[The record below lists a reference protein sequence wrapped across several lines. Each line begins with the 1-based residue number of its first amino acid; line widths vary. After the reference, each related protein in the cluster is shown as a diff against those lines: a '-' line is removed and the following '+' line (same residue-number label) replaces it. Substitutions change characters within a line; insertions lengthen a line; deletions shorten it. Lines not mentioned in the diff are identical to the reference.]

1 MSLRVLL
8 TFALGLFLGF
18 PGALSAQRPNGTNG
32 GGGRPEGE
40 RPGMDQ
46 RPKIGVVFGTV
57 EDLDSGAPIEF
68 ATISILAFDED
79 KVITGGVTDGKGRFR
94 ITEIPIGRFRAQI
107 GFMGYTSA
115 AVDDIRLSPRG
126 GVEQNLGTIRLEP
139 NVQALEAAEVV
150 EQRSTLEM
158 MIDRK
163 VFRVGDDL
171 NSAGSNATELLR
183 NVPSIDVDI
192 DGNLSLRGSGN
203 VTILIDGRP
212 SGMTGSATQNLLEQI
227 PASSID
233 RVEIITSPT
242 AKYDPEGVA
251 GILNI
256 ILKKDKLEGKHGQ
269 VSTTWGTND
278 NHSASFNGNMR
289 GQKLNFSLNAGF
301 NQRNNFRSGDSERQQ
316 AFGGELGAAY
326 DSLSVL
332 TSNSL
337 ADNES
342 FSWNLR
348 AGLDWMPSPETTW
361 NLGVRTNQSG
371 NAGVEDVINLETWST
386 DAIGGFTR
394 YGLSERDNASTDL
407 DLGFERKYGERHVL
421 QAFARW
427 SERTGVNRDSLWQD
441 LPSPALDPAYLSNA
455 NFNDGG
461 NWNATLQADYEKP
474 LDHDGKFELGYKTIL
489 RESNEDQR
497 FWQRDSA
504 GVPFTQAYDFR
515 YREDIHA
522 AYATWGRKFGAWGV
536 QAGGRGEVV
545 YTTAEL
551 QGDSADIAAAL
562 VQLGGTDPTFVNDYT
577 SFYPSANLSYT
588 VDDRNQ
594 WVLSYNRRV
603 NRPRGRQVNPFVDNA
618 DPRNLRYG
626 NPFLLPEY
634 TDGLEFGHQLTT
646 KSLTLTTSLFYKTT
660 RDVIRRYIEVDD
672 AGIAYRT
679 FVNLARQQDKGLE
692 VVAMWRRGR
701 ALQLRVNGSI
711 YHQNTDGS
719 NLAADLGNNGF
730 QGNAGYQVSAL
741 VKGDWKV
748 QVNGRYRAP
757 AQYTQGTFQGYV
769 THDMAVNRDFYDGS
783 LRASLRVSDVF
794 DQRQWEYTSEGRDF
808 YQSGIFKRQSR
819 FVYASL
825 TWSFGKLEPGQ
836 RGRGGSRGGL
846 DGGGNFDGGDF

>member
-1 MSLRVLL
+1 MTCRFLFMAVAALL
-8 TFALGLFLGF
+8 MTAN
-18 PGALSAQRPNGTNG
+18 AAAQRPSGGGPPG
-32 GGGRPEGE
+32 GGGRGE
-40 RPGMDQ
+40 RPA
-46 RPKIGVVFGTV
+46 IGVVYGEV
-57 EDLDSGAPIEF
+57 EDLQSGAPIEF
-68 ATISILAFDED
+68 ATISILAFEED
-79 KVITGGVTDGKGRFR
+79 KVITGGVTDAKGRFR
-94 ITEIPIGRFRAQI
+94 ITEIPLGRFRAQI
-107 GFMGYTSA
+107 GFMGYTSTT
-115 AVDDIRLSPRG
+115 VEDIRLNPRG
-126 GVEQNLGTIRLEP
+126 GIEQDLGTLRLEP
-139 NVQALEAAEVV
+139 NVQALEAAEIV

-171 NSAGSNATELLR
+171 NSAGANATELLR
-183 NVPSIDVDI
+183 NVPSVDVDI

-212 SGMTGSATQNLLEQI
+212 SGLVGSATQSLLEQI

-269 VSTTWGTND
+269 VSVTWGSD
-278 NHSASFNGNMR
+278 ENHSGSVNGNVR
-289 GQKLNFSLNAGF
+289 GQKLNFSFNVGW
-301 NQRNNFRSGDSERQQ
+301 NQRNNYRSGDSERQQ
-316 AFGGELGAAY
+316 AFGGTLAGAY

-337 ADNES
+337 ADSES
-342 FSWNLR
+342 QSWNVR
-348 AGLDWMPSPETTW
+348 AGLDWTPTPKTTW
-361 NLGVRTNQSG
+361 NVGIRTNQG
-371 NAGVEDVINLETWST
+371 QNASTEDVVNLETWST
-386 DAIGGFTR
+386 DALGGFTR
-394 YGLSERDNASTDL
+394 YGLSSRDNASTDL
-407 DLGFERKYGERHVL
+407 DVGYEHKYGERHTL

-427 SERTGVNRDSLWQD
+427 SQREGISHDSLWQD
-441 LPSPALDPAYLSNA
+441 LPSPALDTAYLANA
-455 NFNDGG
+455 NLNDGG
-461 NWNATLQADYEKP
+461 NWNTTVQVDYEKP
-474 LDHDGKFELGYKTIL
+474 LDHDGKLELGYKTIL

-504 GVPFTQAYDFR
+504 RIPFEQAYDFR

-522 AYATWGRKFGAWGV
+522 AYATWGRKYGAWGV
-536 QAGGRGEVV
+536 QVGGRGEVV

-551 QGDSADIAAAL
+551 QGDSADIAAA
-562 VQLGGTDPTFVNDYT
+562 VEQLGGEDALFVNDYV

-626 NPFLLPEY
+626 NPFLRPEY

-646 KSLTLTTSLFYKTT
+646 KAVTLTTSLFYKTT
-660 RDVIRRYIEVDD
+660 RDVIRRYIEV
-672 AGIAYRT
+672 AETGVAYRT
-679 FVNLARQQDKGLE
+679 YVNLARQSNSGLE
-692 VVAMWRRGR
+692 VVAMWRKGR
-701 ALQLRVNGSI
+701 TLQVRLNGSV
-711 YHQNTDGS
+711 YYQSTDGS
-719 NLAADLGNNGF
+719 NLAPDLGNNGF

-748 QVNGRYRAP
+748 QVDGRYRAP
-757 AQYTQGTFQGYV
+757 AEYPQGTFAGYV
-769 THDMAVNRDFYDGS
+769 SHSAAVNRDFYDGK
-783 LRASLRVSDVF
+783 LRASVRVSDIF
-794 DQRQWEYTSEGRDF
+794 DQRQWSYTSEGSDF
-808 YQSGIFKRQSR
+808 FQDGTFKRQSR

-825 TWSFGKLEPGQ
+825 TWSWGKLEPGQ
-836 RGRGGSRGGL
+836 KRGRGGYDRGS
-846 DGGGNFDGGDF
+846 GGNFEGGEF

>member
-1 MSLRVLL
+1 MTCRTLL
-8 TFALGLFLGF
+8 MALA
-18 PGALSAQRPNGTNG
+18 ALMMTVDAAAQRPGGGGPPG
-32 GGGRPEGE
+32 GGGRGE
-40 RPGMDQ
+40 RPT
-46 RPKIGVVFGTV
+46 IGVVYGEV
-57 EDLDSGAPIEF
+57 EDLQSGGPIEF

-79 KVITGGVTDGKGRFR
+79 KVITGGVTDAKGRFR
-94 ITEIPIGRFRAQI
+94 ITEIPLGRFRAQI
-107 GFMGYTSA
+107 GFMGYTSTT
-115 AVDDIRLSPRG
+115 VEDIRLNPRG
-126 GVEQNLGTIRLEP
+126 GIEQDLGTLRLEP
-139 NVQALEAAEVV
+139 NVQALEAAEIV

-171 NSAGSNATELLR
+171 NSAGANATELLR
-183 NVPSIDVDI
+183 NVPSVDVDI

-203 VTILIDGRP
+203 VTVLIDGRP
-212 SGMTGSATQNLLEQI
+212 SGLVGSATQSLLEQI

-269 VSTTWGTND
+269 FSFTWGTD
-278 NHSASFNGNMR
+278 ENHSGSVNGNMR
-289 GQKLNFSLNAGF
+289 GQKLNFSFNAGW
-301 NQRNNFRSGDSERQQ
+301 NQRNNYRSGDSERQQ
-316 AFGGELGAAY
+316 AFGGTLAGAY

-337 ADNES
+337 ADSES
-342 FSWNLR
+342 QSWNVR
-348 AGLDWMPSPETTW
+348 AGLDWTPTPKTTW
-361 NLGVRTNQSG
+361 NVGIRTNQSQ
-371 NAGVEDVINLETWST
+371 NASTEDVVNLETWST
-386 DAIGGFTR
+386 DALGGFTR
-394 YGLSERDNASTDL
+394 YGLSSRDNASTDL
-407 DLGFERKYGERHVL
+407 DVGYEHKYGERHTL

-427 SERTGVNRDSLWQD
+427 SQREGISHDSLWQD
-441 LPSPALDPAYLSNA
+441 LPSPALDTAYLANA
-455 NFNDGG
+455 NLNDGG
-461 NWNATLQADYEKP
+461 NWNTTVQVDYEKP
-474 LDHDGKFELGYKTIL
+474 LDHDGKLELGYKTIL

-504 GVPFTQAYDFR
+504 RIPFEQAYDFR

-522 AYATWGRKFGAWGV
+522 AYVTWGRKYGAWGV
-536 QAGGRGEVV
+536 QVGGRGEVV

-551 QGDSADIAAAL
+551 QGDSADIAAA
-562 VQLGGTDPTFVNDYT
+562 VEQLGGEDALFVNDYV

-626 NPFLLPEY
+626 NPFLRPEY

-660 RDVIRRYIEVDD
+660 RDVIRRFVEVDGQ
-672 AGIAYRT
+672 GIAYRT
-679 FVNLARQQDKGLE
+679 FVNLARQSNSGLE
-692 VVAMWRRGR
+692 VVAMWRKGR
-701 ALQLRVNGSI
+701 TLQVRLNGSV
-711 YHQNTDGS
+711 YFQSTDGS
-719 NLAADLGNNGF
+719 NLAPDLGNNGF

-748 QVNGRYRAP
+748 QVDGRYRAP
-757 AQYTQGTFQGYV
+757 AEYPQGTFAGYV
-769 THDMAVNRDFYDGS
+769 SHSAAVNRDFYGGK
-783 LRASLRVSDVF
+783 LRASLRVSDIF
-794 DQRQWEYTSEGRDF
+794 DQRQWTYTSEGSDF
-808 YQSGIFKRQSR
+808 FQDGTFKRQSR
-819 FVYASL
+819 FVFASL
-825 TWSFGKLEPGQ
+825 TWSWGKLEPGSKRS
-836 RGRGGSRGGL
+836 RGGYDRGGSGGS
-846 DGGGNFDGGDF
+846 FDAGDF

>member
-1 MSLRVLL
+1 MTCRLLLLAFLALL
-8 TFALGLFLGF
+8 TSLDLA
-18 PGALSAQRPNGTNG
+18 AQRPG
-32 GGGRPEGE
+32 GGGRPGGRPDGE
-40 RPGMDQ
+40 
-46 RPKIGVVFGTV
+46 RPKIGVVFGEV
-57 EDLDSGAPIEF
+57 QDLQSGAPIEF
-68 ATISILAFDED
+68 ATISLLAFDED
-79 KVITGGVTDGKGRFR
+79 KVITGGVTDSKGRFR

-115 AVDDIRLSPRG
+115 TIDDIRLTPRG
-126 GVEQNLGTIRLEP
+126 GIEQDLGTIRLEP

-171 NSAGSNATELLR
+171 NSAGANATELLR
-183 NVPSIDVDI
+183 NVPSVDVDI

-212 SGMTGSATQNLLEQI
+212 SGLIGSATQSLLEQI

-269 VSTTWGTND
+269 FSFTWGTD
-278 NHSASFNGNMR
+278 ENHSGSVNGNMR
-289 GQKLNFSLNAGF
+289 GQKLNFSFNAGW
-301 NQRNNFRSGDSERQQ
+301 NQRNNYRSGDSERLQ
-316 AFGGELGAAY
+316 AFGGTLAGAY
-326 DSLSVL
+326 DSLSTL
-332 TSNSL
+332 LSNSF

-342 FSWNLR
+342 HSWNVR
-348 AGLDWMPSPETTW
+348 AGLDWMPSSKTTW
-361 NLGVRTNQSG
+361 NMGIRTNSG
-371 NAGVEDVINLETWST
+371 SNSGVEDVVNLETWST
-386 DAIGGFTR
+386 DAVGGFTR
-394 YGLSERDNASTDL
+394 YGLSSRDNASTDV
-407 DLGFERKYGERHVL
+407 DLGYEHKYGERHTL

-427 SERTGVNRDSLWQD
+427 SQREGVSHDSLWQD
-441 LPSPALDPAYLSNA
+441 LPSSILDSAYLSNA
-455 NFNDGG
+455 NLNDGG
-461 NWNATLQADYEKP
+461 NWNTTLQADYEKP
-474 LDHDGKFELGYKTIL
+474 LDHDGKLELGYKTIL

-497 FWQRDSA
+497 FWQRDS
-504 GVPFTQAYDFR
+504 VRTPFEQAYDFR

-522 AYATWGRKFGAWGV
+522 AYATWGRKYGAWGV
-536 QAGGRGEVV
+536 QVGGRGEVV

-551 QGDSADIAAAL
+551 QGDSADLAAA
-562 VQLGGTDPTFVNDYT
+562 VEQLGGDEALFINNYV

-626 NPFLLPEY
+626 NPFLRPEY

-646 KSLTLTTSLFYKTT
+646 KAVTLTTSLFYKTT
-660 RDVIRRYIEVDD
+660 RDVIRRYIEV
-672 AGIAYRT
+672 AETGVAYRT
-679 FVNLARQQDKGLE
+679 FVNLARQSNSGLE
-692 VVAMWRRGR
+692 VVAMWRKGR
-701 ALQLRVNGSI
+701 TLQVRLNGSV
-711 YHQNTDGS
+711 YYQSTDGS
-719 NLAADLGNNGF
+719 NLAPDLGNNGF

-748 QVNGRYRAP
+748 QLDGRYRAP
-757 AQYTQGTFQGYV
+757 AEYPQGTFAGYV
-769 THDMAVNRDFYDGS
+769 THSAAVNRDFYDGK
-783 LRASLRVSDVF
+783 LRASIRVSDIF
-794 DQRQWEYTSEGRDF
+794 DQRQWSYTSEGSDF
-808 YQSGIFKRQSR
+808 FQDGTFKRQSR

-825 TWSFGKLEPGQ
+825 TWSWGKLEPGQ
-836 RGRGGSRGGL
+836 KRGRGGYDRGS
-846 DGGGNFDGGDF
+846 GGSFEGGEF

>member
-1 MSLRVLL
+1 M
-8 TFALGLFLGF
+8 
-18 PGALSAQRPNGTNG
+18 
-32 GGGRPEGE
+32 GE
-40 RPGMDQ
+40 

-57 EDLDSGAPIEF
+57 EDAASGVGIEF
-68 ATISILAFDED
+68 ATISILAFDAD
-79 KVITGGVTDGKGRFR
+79 KVITGGVTDSKGRFR
-94 ITEIPIGRFRAQI
+94 ITEIPVGRFRAQI
-107 GFMGYTSA
+107 GFMGYNSIT
-115 AVDDIRLSPRG
+115 VDDIRLMPRG
-126 GVEQNLGTIRLEP
+126 GTEQNLGTLRLEP

-212 SGMTGSATQNLLEQI
+212 SGMTGSATQSLLEQL

-256 ILKKDKLEGKHGQ
+256 ILKKDKLEGKNGQ
-269 VSTTWGTND
+269 VSVTWGTNE
-278 NHSASFNGNMR
+278 NHSGSFNGNIR
-289 GQKLNFSLNAGF
+289 GQKLNFSLNAGW
-301 NQRNNFRSGDSERQQ
+301 NQRVGFRSGNSLRQQ
-316 AFGGELGAAY
+316 SFGGELAGSY

-332 TSNSL
+332 NSTSIS
-337 ADNES
+337 DNLRS
-342 FSWNLR
+342 SWNLKT
-348 AGLDWMPSPETTW
+348 GLDWTPSSQTTW
-361 NLGVRTNQSG
+361 NIGVRTNQGSNSG
-371 NAGVEDVINLETWST
+371 IEDVVNLETWST
-386 DAIGGFTR
+386 DALGGFTR
-394 YGLSERDNASTDL
+394 YGLSERVNASTDL
-407 DLGFERKYGERHVL
+407 DLGYEHKYGERHVL

-427 SERTGVNRDSLWQD
+427 SQQTSTSHDSLWQD
-441 LPSPALDPAYLSNA
+441 LPSTLPDPAYLSNA
-455 NFNDGG
+455 NLNDGG
-461 NWNATLQADYEKP
+461 SWNATLQVDYEKP
-474 LDHDGKFELGYKTIL
+474 LDNDGKFELGYKTIL
-489 RESNEDQR
+489 RESNEDQQ
-497 FWQRDSA
+497 FWQRDTLDN
-504 GVPFTQAYDFR
+504 PFTQAYDFR

-522 AYATWGRKFGAWGV
+522 AYATWGRKFGAWGIQV
-536 QAGGRGEVV
+536 GGRGEVV
-545 YTTAEL
+545 YTTAQL

-562 VQLGGTDPTFVNDYT
+562 AQLGGTEATFVNDYT
-577 SFYPSANLSYT
+577 SFYPSTNLSYT

-646 KSLTLTTSLFYKTT
+646 KALSITTSLFYKTT
-660 RDVIRRYIEVDD
+660 RDVIRRFIEVDD

-679 FVNLARQQDKGLE
+679 YVNLARQSNSGLE
-692 VVAMWRRGR
+692 VVAMWRKGR
-701 ALQLRVNGSI
+701 SLQLRLNGSV
-711 YHQNTDGS
+711 YYQNTDGS
-719 NLAADLGNNGF
+719 NLAPDLGNNGF
-730 QGNAGYQVSAL
+730 QGSAGYQVSAL

-748 QVNGRYRAP
+748 QLNGRFRAP
-757 AQYTQGTFQGYV
+757 SQYTQGTFQGYI
-769 THDMAVNRDFYDGS
+769 THSAAVSRDFYDDK
-783 LRASLRVSDVF
+783 LRASLRVSDIF
-794 DQRQWEYTSEGRDF
+794 DQQQWSYTSEGRDF
-808 YQSGIFKRQSR
+808 FQDGTFKRQSR

-836 RGRGGSRGGL
+836 QKRGRGGYDRGS
-846 DGGGNFDGGDF
+846 GGSFDGGEF

>member
-1 MSLRVLL
+1 MTCRILSTTVLCVLFSMSTL
-8 TFALGLFLGF
+8 
-18 PGALSAQRPNGTNG
+18 AQRP
-32 GGGRPEGE
+32 GGGRPGGRPDGE
-40 RPGMDQ
+40 
-46 RPKIGVVFGTV
+46 RPKIGVVFGEV
-57 EDLDSGAPIEF
+57 EDFASGKPIEF

-94 ITEIPIGRFRAQI
+94 ITEIPVGRFRAQI
-107 GFMGYTSA
+107 GFMGYTSTTLP
-115 AVDDIRLSPRG
+115 DIRLTPRG
-126 GVEQNLGTIRLEP
+126 GVEQDLGTIRLEP
-139 NVQALEAAEVV
+139 NVQALEAAEIV

-171 NSAGSNATELLR
+171 NSAGANATELLR
-183 NVPSIDVDI
+183 NVPSVDVDI

-212 SGMTGSATQNLLEQI
+212 SGLVGSATQSLLEQI

-269 VSTTWGTND
+269 FSFTWGTD
-278 NHSASFNGNMR
+278 ENHSGSVNGNMR
-289 GQKLNFSLNAGF
+289 GQKLNFSFNAGW
-301 NQRNNFRSGDSERQQ
+301 NQRNNYRSGDSERQQ
-316 AFGGELGAAY
+316 AFGGSLAGAY

-337 ADNES
+337 ADSENQ
-342 FSWNLR
+342 SWNVR
-348 AGLDWMPSPETTW
+348 AGLDWTPTPKTTW
-361 NLGVRTNQSG
+361 NVGLRTNQSQ
-371 NAGVEDVINLETWST
+371 NASTEDVVNLETWST
-386 DAIGGFTR
+386 DALGGFTR
-394 YGLSERDNASTDL
+394 YGLSSRDNASTDL
-407 DLGFERKYGERHVL
+407 DLGYEHKYGERHTL

-427 SERTGVNRDSLWQD
+427 SQREGVSHDSLWQD
-441 LPSPALDPAYLSNA
+441 LPSPALDTAYLANA
-455 NFNDGG
+455 NLNDGG
-461 NWNATLQADYEKP
+461 NWNTTVQVDYEKP
-474 LDHDGKFELGYKTIL
+474 LDHDGKLELGYKTIL

-504 GVPFTQAYDFR
+504 RIPFEQAYDFR

-522 AYATWGRKFGAWGV
+522 AYATWGRKYGAWGV
-536 QAGGRGEVV
+536 QVGGRGEVV

-551 QGDSADIAAAL
+551 QGDSADIAAA
-562 VQLGGTDPTFVNDYT
+562 VEQLGGEDALFVNDYV

-626 NPFLLPEY
+626 NPFLRPEY

-660 RDVIRRYIEVDD
+660 RDVIRRYIEVDET
-672 AGIAYRT
+672 GVAYRT
-679 FVNLARQQDKGLE
+679 FVNLARQSNSGME
-692 VVAMWRRGR
+692 VVAMWRKGR
-701 ALQLRVNGSI
+701 TLQVRLNGSV
-711 YHQNTDGS
+711 YYQSTDGS
-719 NLAADLGNNGF
+719 NLAPDLGNNGF

-748 QVNGRYRAP
+748 QVDGRYRAP
-757 AQYTQGTFQGYV
+757 AEYPQGTFAGYV
-769 THDMAVNRDFYDGS
+769 SHSAAVNRDFYDGK
-783 LRASLRVSDVF
+783 LRASLRVSDIF
-794 DQRQWEYTSEGRDF
+794 DQRQWSYTSEGNDF
-808 YQSGIFKRQSR
+808 FQDGTFKRQSR

-825 TWSFGKLEPGQ
+825 TWSWGKLEPGK
-836 RGRGGSRGGL
+836 RGRGGYDRSGI
-846 DGGGNFDGGDF
+846 GGGFDGGDF

>member
-1 MSLRVLL
+1 M
-8 TFALGLFLGF
+8 
-18 PGALSAQRPNGTNG
+18 
-32 GGGRPEGE
+32 GE
-40 RPGMDQ
+40 

-57 EDLDSGAPIEF
+57 EDAASGVGIEF
-68 ATISILAFDED
+68 ATISILAFDAD
-79 KVITGGVTDGKGRFR
+79 KVITGGVTDSKGRFR
-94 ITEIPIGRFRAQI
+94 ITEIPVGRFRAQI
-107 GFMGYTSA
+107 GFMGYNSIT
-115 AVDDIRLSPRG
+115 VDDIRLMPRG
-126 GVEQNLGTIRLEP
+126 GTEQNLGTLRLEP

-212 SGMTGSATQNLLEQI
+212 SGMTGSATQSLLEQL

-256 ILKKDKLEGKHGQ
+256 ILKKDKLEGKNGQ
-269 VSTTWGTND
+269 VSVTWGTNE
-278 NHSASFNGNMR
+278 NHSGSFNGNIR
-289 GQKLNFSLNAGF
+289 GQKLNFSLNAGW
-301 NQRNNFRSGDSERQQ
+301 NQRVGFRSGNSLRQQ
-316 AFGGELGAAY
+316 SFGGELAGSY

-332 TSNSL
+332 NSTSIS
-337 ADNES
+337 DNLRS
-342 FSWNLR
+342 SWNLKT
-348 AGLDWMPSPETTW
+348 GLDWTPSSQTTW
-361 NLGVRTNQSG
+361 NIGVRTNQGSNSG
-371 NAGVEDVINLETWST
+371 IEDVVNLETWST
-386 DAIGGFTR
+386 DALGGFTR
-394 YGLSERDNASTDL
+394 YGLSERINASTDL
-407 DLGFERKYGERHVL
+407 DLGYEHKYGERHVL

-427 SERTGVNRDSLWQD
+427 SQQTSTSHDSLWQD
-441 LPSPALDPAYLSNA
+441 LPSTLPDPAYLSNA
-455 NFNDGG
+455 NLNDGG
-461 NWNATLQADYEKP
+461 SWNATLQVDYEKP
-474 LDHDGKFELGYKTIL
+474 LDNDGKFELGYKTIL
-489 RESNEDQR
+489 RESNEDQQ
-497 FWQRDSA
+497 FWQRDTLDN
-504 GVPFTQAYDFR
+504 PFTQAYDFR

-522 AYATWGRKFGAWGV
+522 AYATWGRKFGAWGIQV
-536 QAGGRGEVV
+536 GGRGEVV
-545 YTTAEL
+545 YTTAQL

-562 VQLGGTDPTFVNDYT
+562 AQLGGTEATFVNDYT
-577 SFYPSANLSYT
+577 SFYPSTNLSYT

-646 KSLTLTTSLFYKTT
+646 KALSITTSLFYKTT
-660 RDVIRRYIEVDD
+660 RDVIRRFIEVDD

-679 FVNLARQQDKGLE
+679 YVNLARQSNSGLE
-692 VVAMWRRGR
+692 VVAMWRKGR
-701 ALQLRVNGSI
+701 SLQLRLNGSV
-711 YHQNTDGS
+711 YYQNTDGS
-719 NLAADLGNNGF
+719 NLAPDLGNNGF
-730 QGNAGYQVSAL
+730 QGSAGYQVSAL

-748 QVNGRYRAP
+748 QLNGRFRAP
-757 AQYTQGTFQGYV
+757 SQYTQGTFQGYI
-769 THDMAVNRDFYDGS
+769 THSAAVSRDFYDDK
-783 LRASLRVSDVF
+783 LRASLRVSDIF
-794 DQRQWEYTSEGRDF
+794 DQQQWSYTSEGRDF
-808 YQSGIFKRQSR
+808 FQDGTFKRQSR

-836 RGRGGSRGGL
+836 QKRGRGGYDRGS
-846 DGGGNFDGGDF
+846 GGSFDGGEF

>member
-1 MSLRVLL
+1 MTCRLL
-8 TFALGLFLGF
+8 LVAILALFTSVDL
-18 PGALSAQRPNGTNG
+18 AAQRPG
-32 GGGRPEGE
+32 GGGRPGGRPDGE
-40 RPGMDQ
+40 
-46 RPKIGVVFGTV
+46 RPKIGVVFGEV
-57 EDLDSGAPIEF
+57 QDLQSGAPIEF
-68 ATISILAFDED
+68 ATISLLAFDED
-79 KVITGGVTDGKGRFR
+79 KVITGGVTDSKGRFR

-115 AVDDIRLSPRG
+115 TVDDIRLTPRG
-126 GVEQNLGTIRLEP
+126 GIEQDLGTIRLEP
-139 NVQALEAAEVV
+139 NVQALEAAEIV

-171 NSAGSNATELLR
+171 NSAGANATELLR
-183 NVPSIDVDI
+183 NVPSVDVDI

-212 SGMTGSATQNLLEQI
+212 SGLVGSATQSLLEQI

-269 VSTTWGTND
+269 VSVTWGSD
-278 NHSASFNGNMR
+278 ENHSGSVNGNMR
-289 GQKLNFSLNAGF
+289 GQKLNFSFNAGW
-301 NQRNNFRSGDSERQQ
+301 NERNNFRWGDSERQQ
-316 AFGGELGAAY
+316 AFGGELGGTY
-326 DSLSVL
+326 DSLSTL
-332 TSNSL
+332 LSNSY

-342 FSWNLR
+342 HSWNVR
-348 AGLDWMPSPETTW
+348 AGLDWMPSAKTTW

-371 NAGVEDVINLETWST
+371 SSGVEDVVNLETWST
-386 DAIGGFTR
+386 DAVGGFTR
-394 YGLSERDNASTDL
+394 YGLSSRDNASTDL
-407 DLGFERKYGERHVL
+407 DLGYEHKYGERHTL

-427 SERTGVNRDSLWQD
+427 SQREGVSHDSLWQD
-441 LPSPALDPAYLSNA
+441 LPSAVLDSAYLSNA
-455 NFNDGG
+455 NLNDGG
-461 NWNATLQADYEKP
+461 NWNATVQVDYEKP
-474 LDHDGKFELGYKTIL
+474 LDHDGKLELGYKTIL

-504 GVPFTQAYDFR
+504 RTPFEQAYDFR

-522 AYATWGRKFGAWGV
+522 AYATWGRKYGAWGV
-536 QAGGRGEVV
+536 QVGGRGEVV
-545 YTTAEL
+545 FTTAEL
-551 QGDSADIAAAL
+551 QGDSADLAAA
-562 VQLGGTDPTFVNDYT
+562 VEQLGGDEALFVNDYV

-626 NPFLLPEY
+626 NPFLRPEY

-646 KSLTLTTSLFYKTT
+646 KTVTLTTSLFYKTT
-660 RDVIRRYIEVDD
+660 RDVIRRYIEV
-672 AGIAYRT
+672 AETGVAYRT
-679 FVNLARQQDKGLE
+679 FVNLARQSNSGLE
-692 VVAMWRRGR
+692 VVAMWRKGR
-701 ALQLRVNGSI
+701 TLQVRLNGSV
-711 YHQNTDGS
+711 YYQSTDGS
-719 NLAADLGNNGF
+719 NLAPDLGNNGF

-748 QVNGRYRAP
+748 QLDGRYRAP
-757 AQYTQGTFQGYV
+757 AEYPQGTFAGYV
-769 THDMAVNRDFYDGS
+769 THSAAVNRDFYDGK
-783 LRASLRVSDVF
+783 LRASVRVSDLF
-794 DQRQWEYTSEGRDF
+794 DQRQWSYTSEGSDF
-808 YQSGIFKRQSR
+808 FQDGTFKRQSR

-825 TWSFGKLEPGQ
+825 TWSWGKLEPGQ
-836 RGRGGSRGGL
+836 KRGRGGYDRGS
-846 DGGGNFDGGDF
+846 GGSFEGGEF

>member
-1 MSLRVLL
+1 M
-8 TFALGLFLGF
+8 
-18 PGALSAQRPNGTNG
+18 
-32 GGGRPEGE
+32 GE
-40 RPGMDQ
+40 

-57 EDLDSGAPIEF
+57 EDAASGVGIEF
-68 ATISILAFDED
+68 ATISILAFDAD
-79 KVITGGVTDGKGRFR
+79 KVITGGVTDSKGRFR
-94 ITEIPIGRFRAQI
+94 ITEIPVGRFRAQI
-107 GFMGYTSA
+107 GFMGYNSIT
-115 AVDDIRLSPRG
+115 VDDIRLMPRG
-126 GVEQNLGTIRLEP
+126 GTEQNLGTLRLEP

-212 SGMTGSATQNLLEQI
+212 SGMTGSATQSLLEQI

-256 ILKKDKLEGKHGQ
+256 ILKKDKLEGKNGQ
-269 VSTTWGTND
+269 VSVTWGTNE
-278 NHSASFNGNMR
+278 NHSGSFNGNIR
-289 GQKLNFSLNAGF
+289 GQKLNFSLNAGW
-301 NQRNNFRSGDSERQQ
+301 NQRVGFRSGNSLRQQ
-316 AFGGELGAAY
+316 SFGGDLAGSY

-332 TSNSL
+332 NS
-337 ADNES
+337 ASISDNLRS
-342 FSWNLR
+342 SWNLKT
-348 AGLDWMPSPETTW
+348 GLDWTPSSQTTW
-361 NLGVRTNQSG
+361 NIGVRTNQGSNSG
-371 NAGVEDVINLETWST
+371 IEDVVNLETWST
-386 DAIGGFTR
+386 DALGGFTR
-394 YGLSERDNASTDL
+394 YGLSERVNASTDL
-407 DLGFERKYGERHVL
+407 DLGYEHKYGERHVL

-427 SERTGVNRDSLWQD
+427 SQQTSTSHDSLWQD
-441 LPSPALDPAYLSNA
+441 LPSTLPDPAYLSNA
-455 NFNDGG
+455 NLNDGG
-461 NWNATLQADYEKP
+461 SWNATLQVDYEKP
-474 LDHDGKFELGYKTIL
+474 LDNDGKFELGYKTIL
-489 RESNEDQR
+489 RESNEDQQ
-497 FWQRDSA
+497 FWQRDTLDN
-504 GVPFTQAYDFR
+504 PFTQAYDFR

-522 AYATWGRKFGAWGV
+522 AYATWGRKFGAWGIQV
-536 QAGGRGEVV
+536 GGRGEVV
-545 YTTAEL
+545 YTTAQL

-562 VQLGGTDPTFVNDYT
+562 AQLGGTEATFVNDYT
-577 SFYPSANLSYT
+577 SFYPSTNLSYT

-646 KSLTLTTSLFYKTT
+646 KALSITTSLFYKTT
-660 RDVIRRYIEVDD
+660 RDVIRRFIEVDD

-679 FVNLARQQDKGLE
+679 YVNLARQSNSGLE
-692 VVAMWRRGR
+692 VVAMWRKGR
-701 ALQLRVNGSI
+701 SLQLRLNGSV
-711 YHQNTDGS
+711 YYQNTDGS
-719 NLAADLGNNGF
+719 NLAPDLGNNGF
-730 QGNAGYQVSAL
+730 QGSAGYQVSAL

-748 QVNGRYRAP
+748 QLNGRFRAP
-757 AQYTQGTFQGYV
+757 SQYTQGTFQGYI
-769 THDMAVNRDFYDGS
+769 THSAAVSRDFYDDK
-783 LRASLRVSDVF
+783 LRASLRVSDIF
-794 DQRQWEYTSEGRDF
+794 DQQQWSYTSEGRDF
-808 YQSGIFKRQSR
+808 FQDGTFKRQSR

-836 RGRGGSRGGL
+836 QKRGRGGYDRGS
-846 DGGGNFDGGDF
+846 GGSFDGGEF

>member
-1 MSLRVLL
+1 M
-8 TFALGLFLGF
+8 
-18 PGALSAQRPNGTNG
+18 
-32 GGGRPEGE
+32 GE
-40 RPGMDQ
+40 

-57 EDLDSGAPIEF
+57 EDAASGVGIEF
-68 ATISILAFDED
+68 ATISILAFDAD
-79 KVITGGVTDGKGRFR
+79 KVITGGVTDSKGRFR
-94 ITEIPIGRFRAQI
+94 ITEIPVGRFRAQI
-107 GFMGYTSA
+107 GFMGYNSIT
-115 AVDDIRLSPRG
+115 VDDIRLMPRG
-126 GVEQNLGTIRLEP
+126 GTEQNLGTLRLEP

-212 SGMTGSATQNLLEQI
+212 SGMTGSATQSLLEQL

-256 ILKKDKLEGKHGQ
+256 ILKKDKLEGKNGQ
-269 VSTTWGTND
+269 VSVTWGTNE
-278 NHSASFNGNMR
+278 NHSGSFNGNIR
-289 GQKLNFSLNAGF
+289 GQKLNFSLNAGW
-301 NQRNNFRSGDSERQQ
+301 NQRVGFRSGNSLRQQ
-316 AFGGELGAAY
+316 SFGGDLAGSY

-332 TSNSL
+332 NS
-337 ADNES
+337 ASISDNLRS
-342 FSWNLR
+342 SWNLKT
-348 AGLDWMPSPETTW
+348 GLDWTPSSQTTW
-361 NLGVRTNQSG
+361 NIGVRTNQGSNSG
-371 NAGVEDVINLETWST
+371 IEDVVNLETWST
-386 DAIGGFTR
+386 DALGGFTR
-394 YGLSERDNASTDL
+394 YGLSERVNASTDL
-407 DLGFERKYGERHVL
+407 DLGYEHKFGERHVL

-427 SERTGVNRDSLWQD
+427 SQQTSTSHDSLWQD
-441 LPSPALDPAYLSNA
+441 LPSTLPDPAYLSNA
-455 NFNDGG
+455 NLNDGG
-461 NWNATLQADYEKP
+461 SWNATLQVDYEKP
-474 LDHDGKFELGYKTIL
+474 LDNDGKFELGYKTIL
-489 RESNEDQR
+489 RESNEDQQ
-497 FWQRDSA
+497 FWQRDTLDN
-504 GVPFTQAYDFR
+504 PFTQAYDFR

-522 AYATWGRKFGAWGV
+522 AYATWGRKFGAWGIQV
-536 QAGGRGEVV
+536 GGRGEVV
-545 YTTAEL
+545 YTTAQL

-562 VQLGGTDPTFVNDYT
+562 AQLGGTEATFVNDYT
-577 SFYPSANLSYT
+577 SFYPSTNLSYT

-646 KSLTLTTSLFYKTT
+646 KALSITTSLFYKTT
-660 RDVIRRYIEVDD
+660 RDVIRRFIEVDD

-679 FVNLARQQDKGLE
+679 YVNLARQSNSGLE
-692 VVAMWRRGR
+692 VVAMWRKGR
-701 ALQLRVNGSI
+701 SLQLRLNGSV
-711 YHQNTDGS
+711 YYQNTDGS
-719 NLAADLGNNGF
+719 NLAPDLGNNGF
-730 QGNAGYQVSAL
+730 QGSAGYQVSAL

-748 QVNGRYRAP
+748 QLNGRFRAP
-757 AQYTQGTFQGYV
+757 SQYTQGTFQGYI
-769 THDMAVNRDFYDGS
+769 THSAAVSRDFYDDK
-783 LRASLRVSDVF
+783 LRASLRVSDIF
-794 DQRQWEYTSEGRDF
+794 DQQQWSYTSEGRDF
-808 YQSGIFKRQSR
+808 FQEGTFKRQSR

-836 RGRGGSRGGL
+836 QKRGRGGYDRGS
-846 DGGGNFDGGDF
+846 GGSFDGGEF

>member
-1 MSLRVLL
+1 MTCRLLLVAFLALFTSLDL
-8 TFALGLFLGF
+8 A
-18 PGALSAQRPNGTNG
+18 AQRPG
-32 GGGRPEGE
+32 GGGRPGGRPDGE
-40 RPGMDQ
+40 
-46 RPKIGVVFGTV
+46 RPKIGVVFGEV
-57 EDLDSGAPIEF
+57 QDLQSGVPIEF
-68 ATISILAFDED
+68 ATISLLAFDQD
-79 KVITGGVTDGKGRFR
+79 KVITGGVTDSKGRFR
-94 ITEIPIGRFRAQI
+94 ITEIPVGRFRAQI

-115 AVDDIRLSPRG
+115 TVDDIRLTPRG
-126 GVEQNLGTIRLEP
+126 GIEQDLGTIRLEP
-139 NVQALEAAEVV
+139 NVQAIEAAEIV

-171 NSAGSNATELLR
+171 NSAGANATELLR
-183 NVPSIDVDI
+183 NVPSVDVDI

-212 SGMTGSATQNLLEQI
+212 SGLVGSATQSLLEQI

-269 VSTTWGTND
+269 VSVTWGSD
-278 NHSASFNGNMR
+278 ENHSGSVNGNMR
-289 GQKLNFSLNAGF
+289 GQKLNFSFNAGW
-301 NQRNNFRSGDSERQQ
+301 NKRNNFRWGDSERLQ
-316 AFGGELGAAY
+316 AFGGELEGAY
-326 DSLSVL
+326 DSLSTL
-332 TSNSL
+332 LSNSY

-342 FSWNLR
+342 HSWNVR
-348 AGLDWMPSPETTW
+348 AGLDWMPSSKTTW
-361 NLGVRTNQSG
+361 NLGVRTNQSS
-371 NAGVEDVINLETWST
+371 NRGVEDVVNLETWST
-386 DAIGGFTR
+386 DAVGGFTR
-394 YGLSERDNASTDL
+394 YGLSSRDNASTDL
-407 DLGFERKYGERHVL
+407 DLGYEHKYGERHTL

-427 SERTGVNRDSLWQD
+427 SQREGVSHDSLWQD
-441 LPSPALDPAYLSNA
+441 LPSAALDSAYLSNA
-455 NFNDGG
+455 NLNDGG
-461 NWNATLQADYEKP
+461 NWNTTVQADYEKP
-474 LDHDGKFELGYKTIL
+474 LDHDGKLELGYKTIL

-504 GVPFTQAYDFR
+504 RTPFEQAYDFR

-522 AYATWGRKFGAWGV
+522 AYVTWGRKYGAWGV
-536 QAGGRGEVV
+536 QVGGRGEVV

-551 QGDSADIAAAL
+551 QGDSADLAAA
-562 VQLGGTDPTFVNDYT
+562 VEQLGGDEALFVNNYV

-626 NPFLLPEY
+626 NPFLRPEY

-646 KSLTLTTSLFYKTT
+646 KAVTLTTSLFYKTT
-660 RDVIRRYIEVDD
+660 RDVIRRYIEV
-672 AGIAYRT
+672 AETGVAYRT
-679 FVNLARQQDKGLE
+679 FVNLARQSNSGLE
-692 VVAMWRRGR
+692 VVAMWRKGR
-701 ALQLRVNGSI
+701 TLQVRLNGSV
-711 YHQNTDGS
+711 YYQSTDGS
-719 NLAADLGNNGF
+719 NLAPDLGNNGF

-748 QVNGRYRAP
+748 QLDGRYRAP
-757 AQYTQGTFQGYV
+757 AEYPQGTFAGYV
-769 THDMAVNRDFYDGS
+769 SHSAAVNRDFYDGK
-783 LRASLRVSDVF
+783 LRASVRVSDLF
-794 DQRQWEYTSEGRDF
+794 DQRQWSYTSEGSDF
-808 YQSGIFKRQSR
+808 FQDGTFKRQSR

-825 TWSFGKLEPGQ
+825 TWSWGKLEPGQ
-836 RGRGGSRGGL
+836 KRGRGGYDRSSGGS
-846 DGGGNFDGGDF
+846 FEGDEF

>member
-1 MSLRVLL
+1 M
-8 TFALGLFLGF
+8 
-18 PGALSAQRPNGTNG
+18 
-32 GGGRPEGE
+32 GE
-40 RPGMDQ
+40 

-57 EDLDSGAPIEF
+57 EDAASGVGIEF
-68 ATISILAFDED
+68 ATISILAFDAD
-79 KVITGGVTDGKGRFR
+79 KVITGGVTDSKGRFR
-94 ITEIPIGRFRAQI
+94 ITEIPVGRFRAQI
-107 GFMGYTSA
+107 GFMGYNSIT
-115 AVDDIRLSPRG
+115 VDDIRLMPRG
-126 GVEQNLGTIRLEP
+126 GTEQNLGTLRLEP

-212 SGMTGSATQNLLEQI
+212 SGMTGSATQSLLEQI

-256 ILKKDKLEGKHGQ
+256 ILKKDKLEGKNGQ
-269 VSTTWGTND
+269 VSVTWGTNE
-278 NHSASFNGNMR
+278 NHSGSFNGNIR
-289 GQKLNFSLNAGF
+289 GQKLNFSLNAGW
-301 NQRNNFRSGDSERQQ
+301 NQRVGFRSGNSLRQQ
-316 AFGGELGAAY
+316 SFGGELAGSY

-332 TSNSL
+332 NSESIS
-337 ADNES
+337 DNLRS
-342 FSWNLR
+342 SWNLKT
-348 AGLDWMPSPETTW
+348 GLDWTPSSQTTW
-361 NLGVRTNQSG
+361 NIGVRTNQGSNSG
-371 NAGVEDVINLETWST
+371 IEDVVNLETWST
-386 DAIGGFTR
+386 DALGGFTR
-394 YGLSERDNASTDL
+394 YGLSERVNASTDL
-407 DLGFERKYGERHVL
+407 DLGYEHKFGERHVL

-427 SERTGVNRDSLWQD
+427 SQQTSTSHDSLWQD
-441 LPSPALDPAYLSNA
+441 LPSTLPDPAYLSNA
-455 NFNDGG
+455 NLNDGG
-461 NWNATLQADYEKP
+461 SWNATLQVDYEKP
-474 LDHDGKFELGYKTIL
+474 LDNDGKFELGYKTIL
-489 RESNEDQR
+489 RESNEDQQ
-497 FWQRDSA
+497 FWQRDTLDN
-504 GVPFTQAYDFR
+504 PFTQAYDFR

-522 AYATWGRKFGAWGV
+522 AYATWGRKFGAWGIQV
-536 QAGGRGEVV
+536 GGRGEVV
-545 YTTAEL
+545 YTTAQL

-562 VQLGGTDPTFVNDYT
+562 AQLGGTEATFVNDYT
-577 SFYPSANLSYT
+577 SFYPSTNLSYT

-646 KSLTLTTSLFYKTT
+646 KALSITTSLFYKTT
-660 RDVIRRYIEVDD
+660 RDVIRRFIEVDD

-679 FVNLARQQDKGLE
+679 YVNLARQSNSGLE
-692 VVAMWRRGR
+692 VVAMWRKGR
-701 ALQLRVNGSI
+701 SLQLRLNGSV
-711 YHQNTDGS
+711 YYQNTDGS
-719 NLAADLGNNGF
+719 NLAPDLGNNGF
-730 QGNAGYQVSAL
+730 QGSAGYQVSAL

-748 QVNGRYRAP
+748 QLNGRFRAP
-757 AQYTQGTFQGYV
+757 SQYTQGTFQGYI
-769 THDMAVNRDFYDGS
+769 THSAAVSRDFYDDK
-783 LRASLRVSDVF
+783 LRASLRVSDIF
-794 DQRQWEYTSEGRDF
+794 DQQQWSYTSEGRDF
-808 YQSGIFKRQSR
+808 FQDGTFKRQSR

-836 RGRGGSRGGL
+836 QKRGRGGYDRGS
-846 DGGGNFDGGDF
+846 GGSFDGGEF

>member
-1 MSLRVLL
+1 MRCPHVTCRLLLVAFLALFTSLDL
-8 TFALGLFLGF
+8 A
-18 PGALSAQRPNGTNG
+18 AQRPG
-32 GGGRPEGE
+32 GGGRPGG
-40 RPGMDQ
+40 RPDGV
-46 RPKIGVVFGTV
+46 RPKIGVVFGEV
-57 EDLDSGAPIEF
+57 QDLQSGVPIEF
-68 ATISILAFDED
+68 ATISLLAFDQD
-79 KVITGGVTDGKGRFR
+79 KVITGGVTDSKGRFR
-94 ITEIPIGRFRAQI
+94 ITEIPVGRFRAQI

-115 AVDDIRLSPRG
+115 TVDDIRLTPRG
-126 GVEQNLGTIRLEP
+126 GIEQDLGTIRLEP
-139 NVQALEAAEVV
+139 NVQALEAAEIV

-171 NSAGSNATELLR
+171 NSAGANATELLR
-183 NVPSIDVDI
+183 NVPSVDVDI

-212 SGMTGSATQNLLEQI
+212 SGLVGSATQSLLEQI

-269 VSTTWGTND
+269 VSVTWGSD
-278 NHSASFNGNMR
+278 ENHSGSVNGNMR
-289 GQKLNFSLNAGF
+289 GQKLNFSFNAGW
-301 NQRNNFRSGDSERQQ
+301 NKRNNFRWGDSERLQ
-316 AFGGELGAAY
+316 AFGGELEGAY
-326 DSLSVL
+326 DSLSTL
-332 TSNSL
+332 LSNSY

-342 FSWNLR
+342 HSWNVR
-348 AGLDWMPSPETTW
+348 AGLDWMPSSKTTW
-361 NLGVRTNQSG
+361 NLGVRTNQSS
-371 NAGVEDVINLETWST
+371 NRGVEDVVNLETWST
-386 DAIGGFTR
+386 DAVGGFTR
-394 YGLSERDNASTDL
+394 YGLSSRDNASTDL
-407 DLGFERKYGERHVL
+407 DLGYEHKYGERHTL

-427 SERTGVNRDSLWQD
+427 SQREGVSHDSLWQD
-441 LPSPALDPAYLSNA
+441 LPSAALDSAYLSNA
-455 NFNDGG
+455 NLNDGG
-461 NWNATLQADYEKP
+461 NWNTTVQADYEKP
-474 LDHDGKFELGYKTIL
+474 LDHDGKLELGYKTIL

-504 GVPFTQAYDFR
+504 RTPFEQAYDFR

-522 AYATWGRKFGAWGV
+522 AYVTWGRKYGAWGV
-536 QAGGRGEVV
+536 QVGGRGEVV

-551 QGDSADIAAAL
+551 QGDSADLAAA
-562 VQLGGTDPTFVNDYT
+562 VEQLGGDEALFVNDYV

-626 NPFLLPEY
+626 NPFLRPEY

-646 KSLTLTTSLFYKTT
+646 KAVTLTTSLFYKTT
-660 RDVIRRYIEVDD
+660 RDVIRRYIEV
-672 AGIAYRT
+672 AETGVAYRT
-679 FVNLARQQDKGLE
+679 FVNLARQSNSGLE
-692 VVAMWRRGR
+692 VVAMWRKGR
-701 ALQLRVNGSI
+701 TLQVRLNGSV
-711 YHQNTDGS
+711 YYQSTDGS
-719 NLAADLGNNGF
+719 NLAPDLGNNGF

-748 QVNGRYRAP
+748 QLDGRYRAP
-757 AQYTQGTFQGYV
+757 AEYPQGTFAGYV
-769 THDMAVNRDFYDGS
+769 SHSAAVNRDFYDGK
-783 LRASLRVSDVF
+783 LRASVRVSDLF
-794 DQRQWEYTSEGRDF
+794 DQRQWSYTSEGSDF
-808 YQSGIFKRQSR
+808 FQDGTFKRQSR

-825 TWSFGKLEPGQ
+825 TWSWGKLEPGQ
-836 RGRGGSRGGL
+836 KRGRGGYDRSSGGS
-846 DGGGNFDGGDF
+846 FEGDEF

>member
-1 MSLRVLL
+1 M
-8 TFALGLFLGF
+8 
-18 PGALSAQRPNGTNG
+18 
-32 GGGRPEGE
+32 GE
-40 RPGMDQ
+40 

-57 EDLDSGAPIEF
+57 EDAASGVGIEF
-68 ATISILAFDED
+68 ATISILAFDAD
-79 KVITGGVTDGKGRFR
+79 KVITGGVTDSKGRFR
-94 ITEIPIGRFRAQI
+94 ITEIPVGRFRAQI
-107 GFMGYTSA
+107 GFMGYNSIT
-115 AVDDIRLSPRG
+115 VDDIRLMPRG
-126 GVEQNLGTIRLEP
+126 GTEQNLGTLRLEP

-212 SGMTGSATQNLLEQI
+212 SGMTGSATQSLLEQL

-256 ILKKDKLEGKHGQ
+256 ILKKDKLEGKNGQ
-269 VSTTWGTND
+269 VSVTWGTNE
-278 NHSASFNGNMR
+278 NHSGSFNGNIR
-289 GQKLNFSLNAGF
+289 GQKLNFSLNAGW
-301 NQRNNFRSGDSERQQ
+301 NQRVGFRSGNSLRQQ
-316 AFGGELGAAY
+316 SFGGDLAGSY

-332 TSNSL
+332 NS
-337 ADNES
+337 ASISDNLRS
-342 FSWNLR
+342 SWNLKT
-348 AGLDWMPSPETTW
+348 GLDWTPSSQTTW
-361 NLGVRTNQSG
+361 NIGVRTNQGSNSG
-371 NAGVEDVINLETWST
+371 IEDVVNLETWST
-386 DAIGGFTR
+386 DALGGFTR
-394 YGLSERDNASTDL
+394 YGLSERVNASTDL
-407 DLGFERKYGERHVL
+407 DLGYEHKYGERHVL

-427 SERTGVNRDSLWQD
+427 SQQTSTSHDSLWQD
-441 LPSPALDPAYLSNA
+441 LPSTLPDPAYLSNA
-455 NFNDGG
+455 NLNDGG
-461 NWNATLQADYEKP
+461 SWNATLQVDYEKP
-474 LDHDGKFELGYKTIL
+474 LDNDGKFELGYKTIL
-489 RESNEDQR
+489 RESNEDQQ
-497 FWQRDSA
+497 FWQRDTLDN
-504 GVPFTQAYDFR
+504 PFTQAYDFR

-522 AYATWGRKFGAWGV
+522 AYATWGRKFGAWGIQV
-536 QAGGRGEVV
+536 GGRGEVV
-545 YTTAEL
+545 YTTAQL

-562 VQLGGTDPTFVNDYT
+562 AQLGGTEATFVNDYT
-577 SFYPSANLSYT
+577 SFYPSTNLSYT

-646 KSLTLTTSLFYKTT
+646 KALSITTSLFYKTT
-660 RDVIRRYIEVDD
+660 RDVIRRFIEVDD

-679 FVNLARQQDKGLE
+679 YVNLARQSNSGLE
-692 VVAMWRRGR
+692 VVAMWRKGR
-701 ALQLRVNGSI
+701 SLQLRLNGSV
-711 YHQNTDGS
+711 YYQNTDGS
-719 NLAADLGNNGF
+719 NLAPDLGNNGF
-730 QGNAGYQVSAL
+730 QGSAGYQVSAL

-748 QVNGRYRAP
+748 QLNGRFRAP
-757 AQYTQGTFQGYV
+757 SQYTQGTFQGYI
-769 THDMAVNRDFYDGS
+769 THSAAVSRDFYDDK
-783 LRASLRVSDVF
+783 LRASLRVSDIF
-794 DQRQWEYTSEGRDF
+794 DQQQWSYTSEGRDF
-808 YQSGIFKRQSR
+808 FQDGTFKRQSR

-836 RGRGGSRGGL
+836 QKRGRGGYDRGS
-846 DGGGNFDGGDF
+846 GGSFDGGEF

>member
-1 MSLRVLL
+1 M
-8 TFALGLFLGF
+8 
-18 PGALSAQRPNGTNG
+18 
-32 GGGRPEGE
+32 GE
-40 RPGMDQ
+40 

-57 EDLDSGAPIEF
+57 EDAASGVGIEF
-68 ATISILAFDED
+68 ATISILAFDAD
-79 KVITGGVTDGKGRFR
+79 KVITGGVTDSKGRFR
-94 ITEIPIGRFRAQI
+94 ITEIPVGRFRAQI
-107 GFMGYTSA
+107 GFMGYNSIT
-115 AVDDIRLSPRG
+115 VDDIRLMPRG
-126 GVEQNLGTIRLEP
+126 GTEQNLGTLRLEP

-212 SGMTGSATQNLLEQI
+212 SGMTGSATQSLLEQI

-256 ILKKDKLEGKHGQ
+256 ILKKDKLEGKNGQ
-269 VSTTWGTND
+269 VSVTWGTNE
-278 NHSASFNGNMR
+278 NHSGSFNGNIR
-289 GQKLNFSLNAGF
+289 GQKLNFSLNAGW
-301 NQRNNFRSGDSERQQ
+301 NQRVGFRSGNSLRQQ
-316 AFGGELGAAY
+316 SFGGELAGSY

-332 TSNSL
+332 NSSSIS
-337 ADNES
+337 DNLRS
-342 FSWNLR
+342 SWNLKT
-348 AGLDWMPSPETTW
+348 GLDWTPSSQTTW
-361 NLGVRTNQSG
+361 NIGVRTNQGSNSG
-371 NAGVEDVINLETWST
+371 IEDVVNLETWST
-386 DAIGGFTR
+386 DALGGFTR
-394 YGLSERDNASTDL
+394 YGLSERVNASTDL
-407 DLGFERKYGERHVL
+407 DLGYEHKYGERHVL

-427 SERTGVNRDSLWQD
+427 SQQTSTSHDSLWQD
-441 LPSPALDPAYLSNA
+441 LPSTLPDPAYLSNA
-455 NFNDGG
+455 NLNDGG
-461 NWNATLQADYEKP
+461 SWNATLQVDYEKP
-474 LDHDGKFELGYKTIL
+474 LDNDGKFELGYKTIL
-489 RESNEDQR
+489 RESNEDQQ
-497 FWQRDSA
+497 FWQRDTLDN
-504 GVPFTQAYDFR
+504 PFTQAYDFR

-522 AYATWGRKFGAWGV
+522 AYATWGRKFGAWGIQV
-536 QAGGRGEVV
+536 GGRGEVV
-545 YTTAEL
+545 YTTAQL

-562 VQLGGTDPTFVNDYT
+562 AQLGGTEATFVNDYT
-577 SFYPSANLSYT
+577 SFYPSTNLSYT

-646 KSLTLTTSLFYKTT
+646 KALSITTSLFYKTT
-660 RDVIRRYIEVDD
+660 RDVIRRFIEVDD

-679 FVNLARQQDKGLE
+679 YVNLARQSNSGLE
-692 VVAMWRRGR
+692 VVAMWRKGR
-701 ALQLRVNGSI
+701 SLQLRLNGSV
-711 YHQNTDGS
+711 YYQNTDGS
-719 NLAADLGNNGF
+719 NLAPDLGNNGF
-730 QGNAGYQVSAL
+730 QGSAGYQVSAL

-748 QVNGRYRAP
+748 QLNGRFRAP
-757 AQYTQGTFQGYV
+757 SQYTQGTFQGYI
-769 THDMAVNRDFYDGS
+769 THSAAVSRDFYDDK
-783 LRASLRVSDVF
+783 LRASLRVSDIF
-794 DQRQWEYTSEGRDF
+794 DQQQWSYTSEGRDF
-808 YQSGIFKRQSR
+808 FQDGTFKRQSR

-836 RGRGGSRGGL
+836 QKRGRGGYDRGS
-846 DGGGNFDGGDF
+846 GGSFDGGEF

>member
-1 MSLRVLL
+1 MTCRLLLVAFLALFTSLDL
-8 TFALGLFLGF
+8 A
-18 PGALSAQRPNGTNG
+18 AQRPG
-32 GGGRPEGE
+32 GGGRPGGRPDGE
-40 RPGMDQ
+40 
-46 RPKIGVVFGTV
+46 RPKIGVVFGEV
-57 EDLDSGAPIEF
+57 QDLQSGVPIEF
-68 ATISILAFDED
+68 ATISLLAFDQD
-79 KVITGGVTDGKGRFR
+79 KVITGGVTDSKGRFR
-94 ITEIPIGRFRAQI
+94 ITEIPVGRFRAQI

-115 AVDDIRLSPRG
+115 TVDDIRLTPRG
-126 GVEQNLGTIRLEP
+126 GIEQDLGTIRLEP
-139 NVQALEAAEVV
+139 NVQALEAAEIV

-171 NSAGSNATELLR
+171 NSAGANATELLR
-183 NVPSIDVDI
+183 NVPSVDVDI

-212 SGMTGSATQNLLEQI
+212 SGLVGSATQSLLEQI

-269 VSTTWGTND
+269 VSVTWGSD
-278 NHSASFNGNMR
+278 ENHSGSVNGNMR
-289 GQKLNFSLNAGF
+289 GQKLNFSFNAGW
-301 NQRNNFRSGDSERQQ
+301 NKRNNFRWGDSERLQ
-316 AFGGELGAAY
+316 AFGGELEGAY
-326 DSLSVL
+326 DSLSTL
-332 TSNSL
+332 LSNSY

-342 FSWNLR
+342 HSWNVR
-348 AGLDWMPSPETTW
+348 AGLDWMPSSKTTW
-361 NLGVRTNQSG
+361 NLGVRTNQSS
-371 NAGVEDVINLETWST
+371 NRGVEDVVNLETWST
-386 DAIGGFTR
+386 DAVGGFTR
-394 YGLSERDNASTDL
+394 YGLSSRDNASTDL
-407 DLGFERKYGERHVL
+407 DLGYEHKYGERHTL

-427 SERTGVNRDSLWQD
+427 SQREGVSHDSLWQD
-441 LPSPALDPAYLSNA
+441 LPSAALDSAYLSNA
-455 NFNDGG
+455 NLNDGG
-461 NWNATLQADYEKP
+461 NWNTTVQADYEKP
-474 LDHDGKFELGYKTIL
+474 LDHDGKLELGYKTIL

-504 GVPFTQAYDFR
+504 RTPFEQAYDFR

-522 AYATWGRKFGAWGV
+522 AYVTWGRKYGAWGV
-536 QAGGRGEVV
+536 QVGGRGEVV

-551 QGDSADIAAAL
+551 QGDSADLAAA
-562 VQLGGTDPTFVNDYT
+562 VEQLGGDEALFVNDYV

-626 NPFLLPEY
+626 NPFLRPEY

-646 KSLTLTTSLFYKTT
+646 KAVTLTTSLFYKTT
-660 RDVIRRYIEVDD
+660 RDVIRRYIEV
-672 AGIAYRT
+672 AETGVAYRT
-679 FVNLARQQDKGLE
+679 FVNLARQSNSGLE
-692 VVAMWRRGR
+692 VVAMWRKGR
-701 ALQLRVNGSI
+701 TLQIRLNGSV
-711 YHQNTDGS
+711 YYQSTDGS
-719 NLAADLGNNGF
+719 NLAPDLGNNGF

-748 QVNGRYRAP
+748 QLDGRYRAP
-757 AQYTQGTFQGYV
+757 AEYPQGTFAGYV
-769 THDMAVNRDFYDGS
+769 SHSAAVNRDFYDGK
-783 LRASLRVSDVF
+783 LRASVRVSDLF
-794 DQRQWEYTSEGRDF
+794 DQRQWSYTSEGSDF
-808 YQSGIFKRQSR
+808 FQDGTFKRQSR

-825 TWSFGKLEPGQ
+825 TWSWGKLEPGQ
-836 RGRGGSRGGL
+836 KRGRGGYDRSSGGS
-846 DGGGNFDGGDF
+846 FEGDEF

>member
-1 MSLRVLL
+1 MTCRLLLVAFLALFTSLDL
-8 TFALGLFLGF
+8 A
-18 PGALSAQRPNGTNG
+18 AQRPG
-32 GGGRPEGE
+32 GGGRPGGRPDGE
-40 RPGMDQ
+40 
-46 RPKIGVVFGTV
+46 RPKIGVVFGEV
-57 EDLDSGAPIEF
+57 QDLQSGAPIEF
-68 ATISILAFDED
+68 ATISLLAFDED
-79 KVITGGVTDGKGRFR
+79 KVITGGVTDSKGRFR
-94 ITEIPIGRFRAQI
+94 ITEIPVGRFRAQI

-115 AVDDIRLSPRG
+115 TVDDIRLTPRG
-126 GVEQNLGTIRLEP
+126 GIEQDLGTIRLEP
-139 NVQALEAAEVV
+139 NVQALEAAEIV

-171 NSAGSNATELLR
+171 NSAGANATELLR
-183 NVPSIDVDI
+183 NVPSVDVDI

-212 SGMTGSATQNLLEQI
+212 SGLVGSGTQSLLEQI

-269 VSTTWGTND
+269 VSLTWGSD
-278 NHSASFNGNMR
+278 ENHSGSVNGNMR
-289 GQKLNFSLNAGF
+289 GQKLNFSFNAGW
-301 NQRNNFRSGDSERQQ
+301 NQRNNFRWGDSERLQ
-316 AFGGELGAAY
+316 AFGGELGGAY
-326 DSLSVL
+326 DSLSTL
-332 TSNSL
+332 LSNSY

-342 FSWNLR
+342 HSWNVR
-348 AGLDWMPSPETTW
+348 AGLDWMPSSKTTW

-371 NAGVEDVINLETWST
+371 NSGVEDVVNLETWST
-386 DAIGGFTR
+386 DAVGGFTR
-394 YGLSERDNASTDL
+394 YGLSSRDNASTDL
-407 DLGFERKYGERHVL
+407 DLGYEHKYGERHTL

-427 SERTGVNRDSLWQD
+427 SQREGVSHDSLWQD
-441 LPSPALDPAYLSNA
+441 LPSAVLDSAYLSNA
-455 NFNDGG
+455 NLNDGG
-461 NWNATLQADYEKP
+461 NWNATVQADYEKP
-474 LDHDGKFELGYKTIL
+474 LDHDGKLEIGYKTIL

-504 GVPFTQAYDFR
+504 RTPFEQAYDFR

-522 AYATWGRKFGAWGV
+522 AYATWGRKYGAWGV
-536 QAGGRGEVV
+536 QVGGRGEVV

-551 QGDSADIAAAL
+551 QGDSADLAAA
-562 VQLGGTDPTFVNDYT
+562 VEQLGGDEALFVNDYV

-626 NPFLLPEY
+626 NPFLRPEY

-646 KSLTLTTSLFYKTT
+646 KAVTLTTSLFYKTT
-660 RDVIRRYIEVDD
+660 RDVIRRYIEV
-672 AGIAYRT
+672 AETGVAYRT
-679 FVNLARQQDKGLE
+679 YVNLARQSNSGLE
-692 VVAMWRRGR
+692 VVAMWRKGR
-701 ALQLRVNGSI
+701 TLQVRLNGSV
-711 YHQNTDGS
+711 YYQSTDGS
-719 NLAADLGNNGF
+719 NLAPDLGNNGF

-748 QVNGRYRAP
+748 QLDGRYRAP
-757 AQYTQGTFQGYV
+757 AEYPQGTFAGYV
-769 THDMAVNRDFYDGS
+769 SHSAAVNRDFYDGK
-783 LRASLRVSDVF
+783 LRASVRVSDIF
-794 DQRQWEYTSEGRDF
+794 DQRQWSYTSEGSDF
-808 YQSGIFKRQSR
+808 FQDGTFKRQSR

-825 TWSFGKLEPGQ
+825 TWSWGKLEPGQ
-836 RGRGGSRGGL
+836 KRGRGGYDRGS
-846 DGGGNFDGGDF
+846 GGSFEGGEF

>member
-1 MSLRVLL
+1 M
-8 TFALGLFLGF
+8 
-18 PGALSAQRPNGTNG
+18 
-32 GGGRPEGE
+32 GE
-40 RPGMDQ
+40 

-57 EDLDSGAPIEF
+57 EDAASGVGIEF
-68 ATISILAFDED
+68 ATISILAFDAD
-79 KVITGGVTDGKGRFR
+79 KVITGGVTDSKGRFR
-94 ITEIPIGRFRAQI
+94 ITEIPVGRFRAQI
-107 GFMGYTSA
+107 GFMGYNSIT
-115 AVDDIRLSPRG
+115 VDDIRLMPRG
-126 GVEQNLGTIRLEP
+126 GTEQNLGTLRLEP

-212 SGMTGSATQNLLEQI
+212 SGMTGSATQSLLEQI

-256 ILKKDKLEGKHGQ
+256 ILKKDKLEGKNGQ
-269 VSTTWGTND
+269 VSVTWGTNE
-278 NHSASFNGNMR
+278 NHSGSFNGNIR
-289 GQKLNFSLNAGF
+289 GQKLNFSLNAGW
-301 NQRNNFRSGDSERQQ
+301 NQRVGFRSGNSLRQQ
-316 AFGGELGAAY
+316 SFGGELAGSY

-332 TSNSL
+332 NS
-337 ADNES
+337 ASISDNLRS
-342 FSWNLR
+342 SWNLKT
-348 AGLDWMPSPETTW
+348 GLDWTPSSQTTW
-361 NLGVRTNQSG
+361 NIGVRTNQGSNSG
-371 NAGVEDVINLETWST
+371 IEDVVNLETWST
-386 DAIGGFTR
+386 DALGGFTR
-394 YGLSERDNASTDL
+394 YGLSERVNASTDL
-407 DLGFERKYGERHVL
+407 DLGYEHKYGERHVL

-427 SERTGVNRDSLWQD
+427 SQQTSTSHDSLWQD
-441 LPSPALDPAYLSNA
+441 LPSTLPDPAYLSNA
-455 NFNDGG
+455 NLNDGG
-461 NWNATLQADYEKP
+461 SWNATLQVDYEKP
-474 LDHDGKFELGYKTIL
+474 LDNDGKFELGYKTIL
-489 RESNEDQR
+489 RESNEDQQ
-497 FWQRDSA
+497 FWQRDTLDN
-504 GVPFTQAYDFR
+504 PFTQAYDFR

-522 AYATWGRKFGAWGV
+522 AYATWGRKFGAWGIQV
-536 QAGGRGEVV
+536 GGRGEVV
-545 YTTAEL
+545 YTTAQL

-562 VQLGGTDPTFVNDYT
+562 AQLGGTEATFVNDYT
-577 SFYPSANLSYT
+577 SFYPSTNLSYT

-646 KSLTLTTSLFYKTT
+646 KALSITTSLFYKTT
-660 RDVIRRYIEVDD
+660 RDVIRRFIEVDD

-679 FVNLARQQDKGLE
+679 YVNLARQSNSGLE
-692 VVAMWRRGR
+692 VVAMWRKGR
-701 ALQLRVNGSI
+701 SLQLRLNGSV
-711 YHQNTDGS
+711 YYQNTDGS
-719 NLAADLGNNGF
+719 NLAPDLGNNGF
-730 QGNAGYQVSAL
+730 QGSAGYQVSAL

-748 QVNGRYRAP
+748 QLNGRFRAP
-757 AQYTQGTFQGYV
+757 SQYTQGTFQGYI
-769 THDMAVNRDFYDGS
+769 THSAAVSRDFYDDK
-783 LRASLRVSDVF
+783 LRASLRVSDIF
-794 DQRQWEYTSEGRDF
+794 DQQQWSYTSEGRDF
-808 YQSGIFKRQSR
+808 FQEGTFKRQSR

-836 RGRGGSRGGL
+836 QKRGRGGYDRGS
-846 DGGGNFDGGDF
+846 GGSFDGGEF

>member
-1 MSLRVLL
+1 M
-8 TFALGLFLGF
+8 
-18 PGALSAQRPNGTNG
+18 
-32 GGGRPEGE
+32 GE
-40 RPGMDQ
+40 

-57 EDLDSGAPIEF
+57 EDAASGVGIEF
-68 ATISILAFDED
+68 ATISILAFDAD
-79 KVITGGVTDGKGRFR
+79 KVITGGVTDSKGRFR
-94 ITEIPIGRFRAQI
+94 ITEIPVGRFRAQI
-107 GFMGYTSA
+107 GFMGYNSIT
-115 AVDDIRLSPRG
+115 VDDIRLMPRG
-126 GVEQNLGTIRLEP
+126 GTEQNLGTLRLEP

-212 SGMTGSATQNLLEQI
+212 SGMTGSATQSLLEQI

-256 ILKKDKLEGKHGQ
+256 ILKKDKLEGKNGQ
-269 VSTTWGTND
+269 VSVTWGTNE
-278 NHSASFNGNMR
+278 NHSGSFNGNIR
-289 GQKLNFSLNAGF
+289 GQKLNFSLNAGW
-301 NQRNNFRSGDSERQQ
+301 NQRVGFRSGNSLRQQ
-316 AFGGELGAAY
+316 SFGGELAGSY

-332 TSNSL
+332 NS
-337 ADNES
+337 ASISDNLRS
-342 FSWNLR
+342 SWNLKT
-348 AGLDWMPSPETTW
+348 GLDWTPSSQTTW
-361 NLGVRTNQSG
+361 NIGVRTNQGSNSG
-371 NAGVEDVINLETWST
+371 IEDVVNLETWST
-386 DAIGGFTR
+386 DALGGFTR
-394 YGLSERDNASTDL
+394 YGLSERINASTDL
-407 DLGFERKYGERHVL
+407 DLGYEHKYGERHVL

-427 SERTGVNRDSLWQD
+427 SQQTSTSHDSLWQD
-441 LPSPALDPAYLSNA
+441 LPSTLPDPAYLSNA
-455 NFNDGG
+455 NLNDGG
-461 NWNATLQADYEKP
+461 SWNATLQVDYEKP
-474 LDHDGKFELGYKTIL
+474 LDNDGKFELGYKTIL
-489 RESNEDQR
+489 RESNEDQQ
-497 FWQRDSA
+497 FWQRDTLDN
-504 GVPFTQAYDFR
+504 PFTQAYDFR

-522 AYATWGRKFGAWGV
+522 AYATWGRKFGAWGIQV
-536 QAGGRGEVV
+536 GGRGEVV
-545 YTTAEL
+545 YTTAQL

-562 VQLGGTDPTFVNDYT
+562 AQLGGTEATFVNDYT
-577 SFYPSANLSYT
+577 SFYPSTNLSYT

-646 KSLTLTTSLFYKTT
+646 KALSITTSLFYKTT
-660 RDVIRRYIEVDD
+660 RDVIRRFIEVDD

-679 FVNLARQQDKGLE
+679 YVNLARQSNSGLE
-692 VVAMWRRGR
+692 VVAMWRKGR
-701 ALQLRVNGSI
+701 SLQLRLNGSV
-711 YHQNTDGS
+711 YYQNTDGS
-719 NLAADLGNNGF
+719 NLAPDLGNNGF
-730 QGNAGYQVSAL
+730 QGSAGYQVSAL

-748 QVNGRYRAP
+748 QLNGRFRAP
-757 AQYTQGTFQGYV
+757 SQYTQGTFQGYI
-769 THDMAVNRDFYDGS
+769 THSAAVSRDFYDDK
-783 LRASLRVSDVF
+783 LRASLRVSDIF
-794 DQRQWEYTSEGRDF
+794 DQQQWSYTSEGRDF
-808 YQSGIFKRQSR
+808 FQDGTFKRQSR

-836 RGRGGSRGGL
+836 QKRGRGGYDRGS
-846 DGGGNFDGGDF
+846 GGSFDGGEF

>member
-1 MSLRVLL
+1 MRCPHMTCRLLLVAFLALFTSLDL
-8 TFALGLFLGF
+8 A
-18 PGALSAQRPNGTNG
+18 AQRPG
-32 GGGRPEGE
+32 GGGRPGGRPDGE
-40 RPGMDQ
+40 
-46 RPKIGVVFGTV
+46 RPKIGVVFGEV
-57 EDLDSGAPIEF
+57 QDLQSGVPIEF
-68 ATISILAFDED
+68 ATISLLAFDQD
-79 KVITGGVTDGKGRFR
+79 KVITGGVTDSKGRFR
-94 ITEIPIGRFRAQI
+94 ITEIPVGRFRAQI

-115 AVDDIRLSPRG
+115 TVDDIRLTPRG
-126 GVEQNLGTIRLEP
+126 GIEQDLGTIRLEP
-139 NVQALEAAEVV
+139 NVQALEAAEIV

-171 NSAGSNATELLR
+171 NSAGANATELLR
-183 NVPSIDVDI
+183 NVPSVDVDI

-212 SGMTGSATQNLLEQI
+212 SGLVGSATQSLLEQI

-269 VSTTWGTND
+269 VSVTWGSD
-278 NHSASFNGNMR
+278 ENHSGSVNGNMR
-289 GQKLNFSLNAGF
+289 GQKLNFSFNAGW
-301 NQRNNFRSGDSERQQ
+301 NKRNNFRWGDSERLQ
-316 AFGGELGAAY
+316 AFGGELEGAY
-326 DSLSVL
+326 DSLSTL
-332 TSNSL
+332 LSNSY

-342 FSWNLR
+342 HSWNVR
-348 AGLDWMPSPETTW
+348 AGLDWMPSSKTTW
-361 NLGVRTNQSG
+361 NLGVRTNQSS
-371 NAGVEDVINLETWST
+371 NRGVEDVVNLETWST
-386 DAIGGFTR
+386 DAVGGFTR
-394 YGLSERDNASTDL
+394 YGLSSRDNASTDL
-407 DLGFERKYGERHVL
+407 DLGYEHKYGERHTL

-427 SERTGVNRDSLWQD
+427 SQREGVSHDSLWQD
-441 LPSPALDPAYLSNA
+441 LPSAALDSAYLSNA
-455 NFNDGG
+455 NLNDGG
-461 NWNATLQADYEKP
+461 NWNTTVQADYEKP
-474 LDHDGKFELGYKTIL
+474 LDHDGKLELGYKTIL

-504 GVPFTQAYDFR
+504 RTPFEQAYDFR

-522 AYATWGRKFGAWGV
+522 AYVTWGRKYGAWGV
-536 QAGGRGEVV
+536 QVGGRGEVV

-551 QGDSADIAAAL
+551 QGDSADLAAA
-562 VQLGGTDPTFVNDYT
+562 VEQLGGDEALFVNDYV

-626 NPFLLPEY
+626 NPFLRPEY

-646 KSLTLTTSLFYKTT
+646 KAVTLTTSLFYKTT
-660 RDVIRRYIEVDD
+660 RDVIRRYIEV
-672 AGIAYRT
+672 AETGVAYRT
-679 FVNLARQQDKGLE
+679 FVNLARQSNSGLE
-692 VVAMWRRGR
+692 VVAMWRKGR
-701 ALQLRVNGSI
+701 TLQVRLNGSV
-711 YHQNTDGS
+711 YYQSTDGS
-719 NLAADLGNNGF
+719 NLAPDLGNNGF

-748 QVNGRYRAP
+748 QLDGRYRAP
-757 AQYTQGTFQGYV
+757 AEYPQGTFAGYV
-769 THDMAVNRDFYDGS
+769 SHSAAVNRDFYDGK
-783 LRASLRVSDVF
+783 LRASVRVSDLF
-794 DQRQWEYTSEGRDF
+794 DQRQWSYTSEGSDF
-808 YQSGIFKRQSR
+808 FQDGTFKRQSR

-825 TWSFGKLEPGQ
+825 TWSWGKLEPGQ
-836 RGRGGSRGGL
+836 KRGRGGYDRSSGGS
-846 DGGGNFDGGDF
+846 FEGDEF

>member
-1 MSLRVLL
+1 MSLRLLL

-32 GGGRPEGE
+32 GGGRPGGE

-46 RPKIGVVFGTV
+46 RPKIGVVYGTV

-139 NVQALEAAEVV
+139 NVQALEAAEIV

-256 ILKKDKLEGKHGQ
+256 ILKKDKLEGKNGQ
-269 VSTTWGTND
+269 ISVTWGTNE
-278 NHSASFNGNMR
+278 NHSGSFNGNIR
-289 GQKLNFSLNAGF
+289 GQKFNFSLNAGW
-301 NQRNNFRSGDSERQQ
+301 NQRNGFRSGDSERQQ
-316 AFGGELGAAY
+316 AFGGELAGGY

-332 TSNSL
+332 ISNSMS
-337 ADNES
+337 DNVRS
-342 FSWNLR
+342 SWNFKT
-348 AGLDWMPSPETTW
+348 GLDWTPSSKTTW
-361 NLGVRTNQSG
+361 NIGLRTNQGLNS
-371 NAGVEDVINLETWST
+371 GVEDVLNLETWST
-386 DAIGGFTR
+386 DGLGGFTR
-394 YGLSERDNASTDL
+394 YGLSEGENATTDI
-407 DLGFERKYGERHVL
+407 DMGYEHKYGEQHVL

-427 SERTGVNRDSLWQD
+427 SNRTNTSSDSLWQD
-441 LPSPALDPAYLSNA
+441 LPGTALDTAYLSNA
-455 NFNDGG
+455 NLNDGG
-461 NWNATLQADYEKP
+461 SWNTTLQLDYEKP
-474 LDHDGKFELGYKTIL
+474 LDHDGKLELGYKTIL
-489 RESNEDQR
+489 RESNEDQQ
-497 FWQRDSA
+497 FWQRDTLGS
-504 GVPFTQAYDFR
+504 PFVQAYDFR

-522 AYATWGRKFGAWGV
+522 AYVTWGRKFRAWGV
-536 QAGGRGEVV
+536 QVGGRGETVF
-545 YTTAEL
+545 TTAEL
-551 QGDSADIAAAL
+551 QGDSTDIAAAL
-562 VQLGGTDPTFVNDYT
+562 AQLGGTEATFVNDYT

-634 TDGLEFGHQLTT
+634 TDGLELGHQLTG

-660 RDVIRRYIEVDD
+660 RDVIRRFIEVDD

-679 FVNLARQQDKGLE
+679 YVNLARQTNSGLE
-692 VVAMWRRGR
+692 MVAMWRKGR
-701 ALQLRVNGSI
+701 SLQLRLNGSI
-711 YHQNTDGS
+711 YHQKTDGS
-719 NLAADLGNNGF
+719 NLAPDLGNNGF
-730 QGNAGYQVSAL
+730 QGSAGYQVSSL
-741 VKGDWKV
+741 LKGGWKV
-748 QVNGRYRAP
+748 QINGRYRAP
-757 AQYTQGTFQGYV
+757 SQYTQGTFQGYI
-769 THDMAVNRDFYDGS
+769 THSAAVSRDFYDGK
-783 LRASLRVSDVF
+783 LRGSLRVSDMF
-794 DQRQWEYTSEGRDF
+794 DQQEWSYTSEGRDF
-808 YQSGIFKRQSR
+808 FQDGTFKRQSR

-836 RGRGGSRGGL
+836 RGRGRGSYE
-846 DGGGNFDGGDF
+846 GGGGSFDGGDF

>member
-1 MSLRVLL
+1 MTCRLLLVAFLALFTSLDL
-8 TFALGLFLGF
+8 A
-18 PGALSAQRPNGTNG
+18 AQRPG
-32 GGGRPEGE
+32 GGGRPGGRPDGE
-40 RPGMDQ
+40 
-46 RPKIGVVFGTV
+46 RPKIGVVFGKV
-57 EDLDSGAPIEF
+57 QDLQSGAPIEF
-68 ATISILAFDED
+68 ATISLLAFDED
-79 KVITGGVTDGKGRFR
+79 KVITGGVTDSKGRFR
-94 ITEIPIGRFRAQI
+94 ITEIPVGRFRAQI

-115 AVDDIRLSPRG
+115 TVGDIRLTPRG
-126 GVEQNLGTIRLEP
+126 GIEQDLGTIRLEP
-139 NVQALEAAEVV
+139 NVQALEAAEIV

-171 NSAGSNATELLR
+171 NSAGANATELLR
-183 NVPSIDVDI
+183 NVPSVDVDI

-212 SGMTGSATQNLLEQI
+212 SGLVGSGTQSLLEQI

-269 VSTTWGTND
+269 VSVTWGSD
-278 NHSASFNGNMR
+278 ENHSGSVNGNMR
-289 GQKLNFSLNAGF
+289 GQKLNFSFNAGW
-301 NQRNNFRSGDSERQQ
+301 NERNNFRWGDSERQQ
-316 AFGGELGAAY
+316 AFGGELGGAY
-326 DSLSVL
+326 DSLSTL
-332 TSNSL
+332 LSNSY

-342 FSWNLR
+342 HSWNVR
-348 AGLDWMPSPETTW
+348 AGLDWMPSAKTTW

-371 NAGVEDVINLETWST
+371 SSGVEDVVNLETWST
-386 DAIGGFTR
+386 DAVGGFTR
-394 YGLSERDNASTDL
+394 YGLSSRDNASTDL
-407 DLGFERKYGERHVL
+407 DLGYEHKYGERHTL

-427 SERTGVNRDSLWQD
+427 SQREGVSLDSLWQD
-441 LPSPALDPAYLSNA
+441 LPSAVLDSAYLSNA
-455 NFNDGG
+455 NLNDGG
-461 NWNATLQADYEKP
+461 NWNATVQADYEKP
-474 LDHDGKFELGYKTIL
+474 LDHDGKLELGYKTIL

-504 GVPFTQAYDFR
+504 RTPFEQAYDFR

-522 AYATWGRKFGAWGV
+522 AYATWGRKYGAWGV
-536 QAGGRGEVV
+536 QVGGRGEVV
-545 YTTAEL
+545 FTTAEL
-551 QGDSADIAAAL
+551 QGDSADLAAA
-562 VQLGGTDPTFVNDYT
+562 VEQLGGDEALFINDYV

-626 NPFLLPEY
+626 NPFLRPEY

-646 KSLTLTTSLFYKTT
+646 KAVTLTTSLFYKTT
-660 RDVIRRYIEVDD
+660 RDVIRRYIEV
-672 AGIAYRT
+672 AETGVAYRT
-679 FVNLARQQDKGLE
+679 FVNLARQSNSGLE
-692 VVAMWRRGR
+692 VVAMWRKGR
-701 ALQLRVNGSI
+701 TLQIRLNGSV
-711 YHQNTDGS
+711 YYQSTDGS
-719 NLAADLGNNGF
+719 NLAPDLGNNGF

-748 QVNGRYRAP
+748 QLDGRYRAP
-757 AQYTQGTFQGYV
+757 AEYPQGTFAGYV
-769 THDMAVNRDFYDGS
+769 SHSAAVNRDFYDGK
-783 LRASLRVSDVF
+783 LRASVRVSDIF
-794 DQRQWEYTSEGRDF
+794 DQRQWSYTSEGSDF
-808 YQSGIFKRQSR
+808 FQDGTFKRQSR

-825 TWSFGKLEPGQ
+825 TWSWGKLEPGQ
-836 RGRGGSRGGL
+836 KRGRGGYDRGS
-846 DGGGNFDGGDF
+846 GGSFEGGEF

>member
-1 MSLRVLL
+1 MTCRLLLVAFLALFTSLDL
-8 TFALGLFLGF
+8 A
-18 PGALSAQRPNGTNG
+18 AQRPG
-32 GGGRPEGE
+32 GGGRPGGRPDGE
-40 RPGMDQ
+40 
-46 RPKIGVVFGTV
+46 RPKIGVVFGEV
-57 EDLDSGAPIEF
+57 QDLQSGVPIEF
-68 ATISILAFDED
+68 ATISLLAFDQD
-79 KVITGGVTDGKGRFR
+79 KVITGGVTDSKGRFR
-94 ITEIPIGRFRAQI
+94 ITEIPVGRFRAQI

-115 AVDDIRLSPRG
+115 TVDDIRLTPRG
-126 GVEQNLGTIRLEP
+126 GIEQDLGTIRLEP
-139 NVQALEAAEVV
+139 NVQALEAAEIV

-171 NSAGSNATELLR
+171 NSAGANATELLR
-183 NVPSIDVDI
+183 NVPSVDVDI

-212 SGMTGSATQNLLEQI
+212 SGLVGSATQSLLEQI

-269 VSTTWGTND
+269 VSVTWGSD
-278 NHSASFNGNMR
+278 ENHSGSINGNMR
-289 GQKLNFSLNAGF
+289 GQKLNFSFNAGW
-301 NQRNNFRSGDSERQQ
+301 NKRNNFRWGDSERLQ
-316 AFGGELGAAY
+316 AFGGELEGAY
-326 DSLSVL
+326 DSLSTL
-332 TSNSL
+332 LSNSY

-342 FSWNLR
+342 HSWNVR
-348 AGLDWMPSPETTW
+348 AGLDWMPSSKTTW
-361 NLGVRTNQSG
+361 NLGVRTNQSS
-371 NAGVEDVINLETWST
+371 NRGVEDVVNLETWST
-386 DAIGGFTR
+386 DAVGGFTR
-394 YGLSERDNASTDL
+394 YGLSSRDNASTDL
-407 DLGFERKYGERHVL
+407 DLGYEHKYGERHTL

-427 SERTGVNRDSLWQD
+427 SQREGVSHDSLWQD
-441 LPSPALDPAYLSNA
+441 LPSAALDSAYLSNA
-455 NFNDGG
+455 NLNDGG
-461 NWNATLQADYEKP
+461 NWNTTVQADYEKP
-474 LDHDGKFELGYKTIL
+474 LDHDGKLELGYKTIL

-504 GVPFTQAYDFR
+504 RTPFEQAYDFR

-522 AYATWGRKFGAWGV
+522 AYVTWGRKYGAWGV
-536 QAGGRGEVV
+536 QVGGRGEVV

-551 QGDSADIAAAL
+551 QGDSADLAAA
-562 VQLGGTDPTFVNDYT
+562 VEQLGGDEALFVNDYV

-626 NPFLLPEY
+626 NPFLRPEY

-646 KSLTLTTSLFYKTT
+646 KAVTLTTSLFYKTT
-660 RDVIRRYIEVDD
+660 RDVIRRYIEV
-672 AGIAYRT
+672 AETGVAYRT
-679 FVNLARQQDKGLE
+679 FVNLARQSNSGLE
-692 VVAMWRRGR
+692 VVAMWRKGR
-701 ALQLRVNGSI
+701 TLQVRLNGSV
-711 YHQNTDGS
+711 YYQSTDGS
-719 NLAADLGNNGF
+719 NLAPDLGNNGF

-748 QVNGRYRAP
+748 QLDGRYRAP
-757 AQYTQGTFQGYV
+757 AEYPQGTFAGYV
-769 THDMAVNRDFYDGS
+769 SHSAAVNRDFYDGK
-783 LRASLRVSDVF
+783 LRASVRVSDLF
-794 DQRQWEYTSEGRDF
+794 DQRQWSYTSEGSDF
-808 YQSGIFKRQSR
+808 FQDGTFKRQSR

-825 TWSFGKLEPGQ
+825 TWSWGKLEPGQ
-836 RGRGGSRGGL
+836 KRGRGGYDRSSGGS
-846 DGGGNFDGGDF
+846 FEGDEF

>member
-1 MSLRVLL
+1 M
-8 TFALGLFLGF
+8 
-18 PGALSAQRPNGTNG
+18 
-32 GGGRPEGE
+32 GE
-40 RPGMDQ
+40 

-57 EDLDSGAPIEF
+57 EDAASGVGIEF
-68 ATISILAFDED
+68 ATISILAFDAD
-79 KVITGGVTDGKGRFR
+79 KVITGGVTDSKGRFR
-94 ITEIPIGRFRAQI
+94 ITEIPVGRFRAQI
-107 GFMGYTSA
+107 GFMGYNSIT
-115 AVDDIRLSPRG
+115 VDDIRLMPRG
-126 GVEQNLGTIRLEP
+126 GTEQNLGTLRLEP

-212 SGMTGSATQNLLEQI
+212 SGMTGSATQSLLEQL

-256 ILKKDKLEGKHGQ
+256 ILKKDKLEGKNGQ
-269 VSTTWGTND
+269 VSVTWGTNE
-278 NHSASFNGNMR
+278 NHSGSFNGNIR
-289 GQKLNFSLNAGF
+289 GQKLNFSLNAGW
-301 NQRNNFRSGDSERQQ
+301 NQRVGFRSGNSLRQQ
-316 AFGGELGAAY
+316 SFGGELAGSY

-332 TSNSL
+332 NSTSIS
-337 ADNES
+337 DNLRS
-342 FSWNLR
+342 SWNLKT
-348 AGLDWMPSPETTW
+348 GLDWTPSSQTTW
-361 NLGVRTNQSG
+361 NIGVRTNQGSNSG
-371 NAGVEDVINLETWST
+371 IEDVVNLETWST
-386 DAIGGFTR
+386 DALGGFTR
-394 YGLSERDNASTDL
+394 YGLSERVNASTDL
-407 DLGFERKYGERHVL
+407 DLGYEHKFGERHVL

-427 SERTGVNRDSLWQD
+427 SQQTSTSHDSLWQD
-441 LPSPALDPAYLSNA
+441 LPSTLPDPAYLSNA
-455 NFNDGG
+455 NLNDGG
-461 NWNATLQADYEKP
+461 SWNATLQVDYEKP
-474 LDHDGKFELGYKTIL
+474 LDNDGKFELGYKTIL
-489 RESNEDQR
+489 RESNEDQQ
-497 FWQRDSA
+497 FWQRDTLDN
-504 GVPFTQAYDFR
+504 PFTQAYDFR

-522 AYATWGRKFGAWGV
+522 AYATWGRKFGAWGIQV
-536 QAGGRGEVV
+536 GGRGEVV
-545 YTTAEL
+545 YTTAQL

-562 VQLGGTDPTFVNDYT
+562 AQLGGTEATFVNDYT
-577 SFYPSANLSYT
+577 SFYPSTNLSYT

-646 KSLTLTTSLFYKTT
+646 KALSITTSLFYKTT
-660 RDVIRRYIEVDD
+660 RDVIRRFIEVDD

-679 FVNLARQQDKGLE
+679 YVNLARQSNSGLE
-692 VVAMWRRGR
+692 VVAMWRKGR
-701 ALQLRVNGSI
+701 SLQLRLNGSV
-711 YHQNTDGS
+711 YYQNTDGS
-719 NLAADLGNNGF
+719 NLAPDLGNNGF
-730 QGNAGYQVSAL
+730 QGSAGYQVSAL

-748 QVNGRYRAP
+748 QLNGRFRAP
-757 AQYTQGTFQGYV
+757 SQYTQGTFQGYI
-769 THDMAVNRDFYDGS
+769 THSAAVSRDFYDDK
-783 LRASLRVSDVF
+783 LRASLRVSDIF
-794 DQRQWEYTSEGRDF
+794 DQQQWSYTSEGRDF
-808 YQSGIFKRQSR
+808 FQDGTFKRQSR

-836 RGRGGSRGGL
+836 QKRGRGGYDRGS
-846 DGGGNFDGGDF
+846 GGSFDGGEF

>member
-1 MSLRVLL
+1 MTLRQFL
-8 TFALGLFLGF
+8 TLVSSFALFL
-18 PGALSAQRPNGTNG
+18 PLELQAQRPT
-32 GGGRPEGE
+32 GGRPEGG
-40 RPGMDQ
+40 RPSMEQ

-115 AVDDIRLSPRG
+115 TVDDIRLSPRG
-126 GVEQNLGTIRLEP
+126 GTEQNLGAIRLEP
-139 NVQALEAAEVV
+139 NVQALEAAEIV

-256 ILKKDKLEGKHGQ
+256 ILKKDKLEGKNGQ
-269 VSTTWGTND
+269 VSVTWGTD
-278 NHSASFNGNMR
+278 ENHSGSFNGNIR
-289 GQKLNFSLNAGF
+289 GQKLNFSLNAGW
-301 NQRNNFRSGDSERQQ
+301 NQRNGFRLGDSERQQ
-316 AFGGELGAAY
+316 AFGGDLSGGY

-332 TSNSL
+332 TSSSWT
-337 ADNES
+337 DNLRS
-342 FSWNLR
+342 SWNFKT
-348 AGLDWMPSPETTW
+348 GMDWMPSSQTTW
-361 NLGVRTNQSG
+361 NIGLRTNQGGSSG
-371 NAGVEDVINLETWST
+371 IEDVVNLETWST
-386 DAIGGFTR
+386 DALGGFTR
-394 YGLSERDNASTDL
+394 YGLSDRENASTDL
-407 DLGFERKYGERHVL
+407 DLGYEHKYGERHVL

-427 SERTGVNRDSLWQD
+427 SNQTNTSTDSLWQD
-441 LPSPALDPAYLSNA
+441 LPSATLDTAYLSNA
-455 NFNDGG
+455 NLNDGG
-461 NWNATLQADYEKP
+461 SWNTTLQVDYEKP
-474 LDHDGKFELGYKTIL
+474 LDHDGKLELGYKSIL

-497 FWQRDSA
+497 FWQRDTL
-504 GVPFTQAYDFR
+504 GTPFIQAYDFR

-522 AYATWGRKFGAWGV
+522 AYITWGRKFGAWGV

-562 VQLGGTDPTFVNDYT
+562 AQLGGTDATFINDYT

-634 TDGLEFGHQLTT
+634 TDGLELGHQLTG
-646 KSLTLTTSLFYKTT
+646 KALTLTTSLFYKTT
-660 RDVIRRYIEVDD
+660 RDVIRRFIEVDD
-672 AGIAYRT
+672 TGIAYRT
-679 FVNLARQQDKGLE
+679 FVNLARQTNTGLE
-692 VVAMWRRGR
+692 MVAMWRKGR
-701 ALQLRVNGSI
+701 SLQLRLNGSI
-711 YHQNTDGS
+711 YHQKTDGS
-719 NLAADLGNNGF
+719 NLAPDLGNNGF
-730 QGNAGYQVSAL
+730 QGSAGYQISSL
-741 VKGDWKV
+741 LKGGWKV

-757 AQYTQGTFQGYV
+757 SQYTQGTFQGYI
-769 THDMAVNRDFYDGS
+769 THSAAVSRDFYDGK
-783 LRASLRVSDVF
+783 LKGSLRVSDMF
-794 DQRQWEYTSEGRDF
+794 DQQEWSYTSEGRDF
-808 YQSGIFKRQSR
+808 FQDGTFKRQSR

-836 RGRGGSRGGL
+836 RGRGRGGYSGS
-846 DGGGNFDGGDF
+846 GGSFDGGDF

>member
-1 MSLRVLL
+1 M
-8 TFALGLFLGF
+8 
-18 PGALSAQRPNGTNG
+18 
-32 GGGRPEGE
+32 GE
-40 RPGMDQ
+40 

-57 EDLDSGAPIEF
+57 EDAASGVGIEF
-68 ATISILAFDED
+68 ATISILAFDAD
-79 KVITGGVTDGKGRFR
+79 KVITGGVTDSKGRFR
-94 ITEIPIGRFRAQI
+94 ITEIPVGRFRAQI
-107 GFMGYTSA
+107 GFMGYNSIT
-115 AVDDIRLSPRG
+115 VDDIRLMPRG
-126 GVEQNLGTIRLEP
+126 GTEQNLGTLRLEP

-212 SGMTGSATQNLLEQI
+212 SGMTGSATQSLLEQI

-256 ILKKDKLEGKHGQ
+256 ILKKDKLEGKNGQ
-269 VSTTWGTND
+269 VSVTWGTNE
-278 NHSASFNGNMR
+278 NHSGSFNGNIR
-289 GQKLNFSLNAGF
+289 GQKLNFSLNAGW
-301 NQRNNFRSGDSERQQ
+301 NQRVGFRSGNSLRQQ
-316 AFGGELGAAY
+316 SFGGELAGSY

-332 TSNSL
+332 NSESIS
-337 ADNES
+337 DNLRS
-342 FSWNLR
+342 SWNLKT
-348 AGLDWMPSPETTW
+348 GLDWTPSSQTTW
-361 NLGVRTNQSG
+361 NIGVRTNQGSNSG
-371 NAGVEDVINLETWST
+371 IEDVVNLETWST
-386 DAIGGFTR
+386 DALGGFTR
-394 YGLSERDNASTDL
+394 YGLSERVNASTDL
-407 DLGFERKYGERHVL
+407 DLGYEHKYGERHVL

-427 SERTGVNRDSLWQD
+427 SQRTSTSHDSLWQD
-441 LPSPALDPAYLSNA
+441 LPSTLPDPAYLSNA
-455 NFNDGG
+455 NLNDGG
-461 NWNATLQADYEKP
+461 SWNATLQVDYEKP
-474 LDHDGKFELGYKTIL
+474 LDNDGKFELGYKTIL
-489 RESNEDQR
+489 RESNEDQQ
-497 FWQRDSA
+497 FWQRDTLDN
-504 GVPFTQAYDFR
+504 PFTQAYDFR

-522 AYATWGRKFGAWGV
+522 AYATWGRKFGAWGIQV
-536 QAGGRGEVV
+536 GGRGEVV
-545 YTTAEL
+545 YTTAQL

-562 VQLGGTDPTFVNDYT
+562 AQLGGTEATFVNDYT
-577 SFYPSANLSYT
+577 SFYPSTNLSYT

-646 KSLTLTTSLFYKTT
+646 KALSITTSLFYKTT
-660 RDVIRRYIEVDD
+660 RDVIRRFIEVDD

-679 FVNLARQQDKGLE
+679 YVNLARQSNSGLE
-692 VVAMWRRGR
+692 VVAMWRKGR
-701 ALQLRVNGSI
+701 SLQLRLNGSV
-711 YHQNTDGS
+711 YYQNTDGS
-719 NLAADLGNNGF
+719 NLAPDLGNNGF
-730 QGNAGYQVSAL
+730 QGSAGYQVSAL

-748 QVNGRYRAP
+748 QLNGRFRAP
-757 AQYTQGTFQGYV
+757 SQYTQGTFQGYI
-769 THDMAVNRDFYDGS
+769 THSAAVSRDFYDDK
-783 LRASLRVSDVF
+783 LRASLRVSDIF
-794 DQRQWEYTSEGRDF
+794 DQQQWSYTSEGRDF
-808 YQSGIFKRQSR
+808 FQEGTFKRQSR

-836 RGRGGSRGGL
+836 QKRGRGGYDRGS
-846 DGGGNFDGGDF
+846 GGSFDGGEF

>member
-1 MSLRVLL
+1 M
-8 TFALGLFLGF
+8 
-18 PGALSAQRPNGTNG
+18 
-32 GGGRPEGE
+32 GE
-40 RPGMDQ
+40 
-46 RPKIGVVFGTV
+46 RPKIGVVYGTV
-57 EDLDSGAPIEF
+57 EDLKSGNPIEF
-68 ATISILAFDED
+68 ATISILAFEED

-107 GFMGYTSA
+107 GFMGYTSTT
-115 AVDDIRLSPRG
+115 VDDIRLNPRG
-126 GVEQNLGTIRLEP
+126 GIEQDLGTIRLEP

-171 NSAGSNATELLR
+171 NSTGANATELLR
-183 NVPSIDVDI
+183 NVPSVDVDI

-212 SGMTGSATQNLLEQI
+212 SGLTGSATQSLLEQI

-269 VSTTWGTND
+269 ISTTWGSGG
-278 NHSASFNGNMR
+278 NHSASINGNMR
-289 GQKLNFSLNAGF
+289 GQQFNFSFNAGW
-301 NQRNNFRSGDSERQQ
+301 NQRITYRTGDSERRQ
-316 AFGGELGAAY
+316 AFGGDLGGAY
-326 DSLSVL
+326 DSLSTL
-332 TSNSL
+332 ISNSL
-337 ADNES
+337 SDNES
-342 FSWNLR
+342 GSWNLR
-348 AGLDWMPSPETTW
+348 LGLDWMPSPKTTW
-361 NLGVRTNQSG
+361 NIGVRSNSG
-371 NAGVEDVINLETWST
+371 FNSGVEDVVNLETWST
-386 DAIGGFTR
+386 DAVGGFTR
-394 YGLSERDNASTDL
+394 YGLSSRENASTDF
-407 DLGFERKYGERHVL
+407 DLGYEHKYGERHTL

-427 SERTGVNRDSLWQD
+427 SERTGINHDSLWQD
-441 LPSPALDPAYLSNA
+441 LPSLVLEEAYLSNA
-455 NFNDGG
+455 NLNDGG

-474 LDHDGKFELGYKTIL
+474 LDHDGKLELGYKTIL
-489 RESNEDQR
+489 RESNEDQA
-497 FWQRDSA
+497 FWQRDTT
-504 GVPFTQAYDFR
+504 GTPFTQAYDFR

-522 AYATWGRKFGAWGV
+522 AYVTWGRKFGAWGV

-551 QGDSADIAAAL
+551 QGDSADIAAA
-562 VQLGGTDPTFVNDYT
+562 VAQLGGDDALFVNDYV

-594 WVLSYNRRV
+594 WVLSYTRRV

-646 KSLTLTTSLFYKTT
+646 KSLTLTTSLFHRTT
-660 RDVIRRYIEVDD
+660 RDVIRRFIEVDD

-679 FVNLARQQDKGLE
+679 YVNLARQNNSGLE

-701 ALQLRVNGSI
+701 TLQLRLNGSI
-711 YHQNTDGS
+711 YYQDTDGS
-719 NLAADLGNNGF
+719 NLAPDLGNNGF
-730 QGNAGYQVSAL
+730 QGNAGYQISGL
-741 VKGDWKV
+741 VKGGWKI
-748 QVNGRYRAP
+748 QVDGRYRAP
-757 AQYTQGTFQGYV
+757 AQYTQGTFQGYI
-769 THDMAVNRDFYDGS
+769 THSAAVNRDFYDGS
-783 LRASLRVSDVF
+783 LRASLRVSDLF

-808 YQSGIFKRQSR
+808 YQSGLFKRQSR

-836 RGRGGSRGGL
+836 RGRGRGGFE
-846 DGGGNFDGGDF
+846 GGGSFDGGDF

>member
-1 MSLRVLL
+1 M
-8 TFALGLFLGF
+8 
-18 PGALSAQRPNGTNG
+18 
-32 GGGRPEGE
+32 GE
-40 RPGMDQ
+40 

-57 EDLDSGAPIEF
+57 EDAASGVGIEF
-68 ATISILAFDED
+68 ATISILAFDAD
-79 KVITGGVTDGKGRFR
+79 KVITGGVTDSKGRFR
-94 ITEIPIGRFRAQI
+94 ITEIPVGRFRAQI
-107 GFMGYTSA
+107 GFMGYNSIT
-115 AVDDIRLSPRG
+115 VDDIRLMPRG
-126 GVEQNLGTIRLEP
+126 GTEQNLGTLRLEP

-212 SGMTGSATQNLLEQI
+212 SGMTGSATQSLLEQI

-256 ILKKDKLEGKHGQ
+256 ILKKDKLEGKNGQ
-269 VSTTWGTND
+269 VSVTWGTNE
-278 NHSASFNGNMR
+278 NHSGSFNGNIR
-289 GQKLNFSLNAGF
+289 GQKLNFSLNAGW
-301 NQRNNFRSGDSERQQ
+301 NQRVGFRSGNSRRQQ
-316 AFGGELGAAY
+316 SFGGELAGSY

-332 TSNSL
+332 NSTSIS
-337 ADNES
+337 DNLRS
-342 FSWNLR
+342 SWNLKT
-348 AGLDWMPSPETTW
+348 GLDWTPSSQTTW
-361 NLGVRTNQSG
+361 NIGVRTNQGSNSG
-371 NAGVEDVINLETWST
+371 IEDVVNLETWST
-386 DAIGGFTR
+386 DALGGFTR
-394 YGLSERDNASTDL
+394 YGLSERVNASTDL
-407 DLGFERKYGERHVL
+407 DLGYEHKFGERHVL

-427 SERTGVNRDSLWQD
+427 SQQTSTSHDSLWQD
-441 LPSPALDPAYLSNA
+441 LPSTLPDPAYLSNA
-455 NFNDGG
+455 NLNDGG
-461 NWNATLQADYEKP
+461 SWNATLQVDYEKP
-474 LDHDGKFELGYKTIL
+474 LDNDGKFELGYKTIL
-489 RESNEDQR
+489 RESNEDQQ
-497 FWQRDSA
+497 FWQRDTLDN
-504 GVPFTQAYDFR
+504 PFTQAYDFR

-522 AYATWGRKFGAWGV
+522 AYATWGRKFGAWGIQV
-536 QAGGRGEVV
+536 GGRGEVV
-545 YTTAEL
+545 YTTAQL

-562 VQLGGTDPTFVNDYT
+562 AQLGGTEATFVNDYT
-577 SFYPSANLSYT
+577 SFYPSTNLSYT

-646 KSLTLTTSLFYKTT
+646 KALSITTSLFYKTT
-660 RDVIRRYIEVDD
+660 RDVIRRFIEVDD

-679 FVNLARQQDKGLE
+679 YVNLARQSNSGLE
-692 VVAMWRRGR
+692 VVAMWRKGR
-701 ALQLRVNGSI
+701 SLQLRLNGSV
-711 YHQNTDGS
+711 YYQNTDGS
-719 NLAADLGNNGF
+719 NLAPDLGNNGF
-730 QGNAGYQVSAL
+730 QGSAGYQVSAL

-748 QVNGRYRAP
+748 QLNGRFRAP
-757 AQYTQGTFQGYV
+757 SQYTQGTFQGYI
-769 THDMAVNRDFYDGS
+769 THSAAVSRDFYDDK
-783 LRASLRVSDVF
+783 LRASLRVSDIF
-794 DQRQWEYTSEGRDF
+794 DQQQWSYTSEGRDF
-808 YQSGIFKRQSR
+808 FQDGTFKRQSR

-836 RGRGGSRGGL
+836 QKRGRGGYDRGS
-846 DGGGNFDGGDF
+846 GGSFDGGEF

>member
-1 MSLRVLL
+1 MRCPHMTCRLLLVAFLALFTSLDL
-8 TFALGLFLGF
+8 A
-18 PGALSAQRPNGTNG
+18 AQRPG
-32 GGGRPEGE
+32 GGGRPGGRPDGE
-40 RPGMDQ
+40 
-46 RPKIGVVFGTV
+46 RPKIGVVFGEV
-57 EDLDSGAPIEF
+57 QDLQSGVPIEF
-68 ATISILAFDED
+68 ATISLLAFDQD
-79 KVITGGVTDGKGRFR
+79 KVITGGVTDSKGRFR
-94 ITEIPIGRFRAQI
+94 ITEIPVGRFRAQI

-115 AVDDIRLSPRG
+115 TVDDIRLTPRG
-126 GVEQNLGTIRLEP
+126 GIEQDLGTIHLEP
-139 NVQALEAAEVV
+139 NVQALEAAEIV

-171 NSAGSNATELLR
+171 NSAGANATELLR
-183 NVPSIDVDI
+183 NVPSVDVDI

-212 SGMTGSATQNLLEQI
+212 SGLVGSATQSLLEQI

-269 VSTTWGTND
+269 VSVTWGSD
-278 NHSASFNGNMR
+278 ENHSGSVNGNMR
-289 GQKLNFSLNAGF
+289 GQKLNFSFNAGW
-301 NQRNNFRSGDSERQQ
+301 NERNNFRWGDSERQQ
-316 AFGGELGAAY
+316 AFGGELGGAY
-326 DSLSVL
+326 DSLSTL
-332 TSNSL
+332 LSNSY

-342 FSWNLR
+342 HSWNVR
-348 AGLDWMPSPETTW
+348 AGLDWMPSSKTTW

-371 NAGVEDVINLETWST
+371 NSGVEDVVNLETWST
-386 DAIGGFTR
+386 DAVGGFTR
-394 YGLSERDNASTDL
+394 YGLSSRDNASTDL
-407 DLGFERKYGERHVL
+407 DLGYEHKYDKRHTL

-427 SERTGVNRDSLWQD
+427 SQRKGVSHDSLWQD
-441 LPSPALDPAYLSNA
+441 LPSTVLDSAYLSNA
-455 NFNDGG
+455 NLNDGG
-461 NWNATLQADYEKP
+461 NWNATVQADYEKP
-474 LDHDGKFELGYKTIL
+474 LDHDGKLELGYKTIL

-504 GVPFTQAYDFR
+504 RAPFEQAYDFR

-522 AYATWGRKFGAWGV
+522 AYVTWGRKYGAWGV
-536 QAGGRGEVV
+536 QVGGRGEVV

-551 QGDSADIAAAL
+551 QGDSADLAAA
-562 VQLGGTDPTFVNDYT
+562 VEQLGGDEALFVNDYV

-626 NPFLLPEY
+626 NPFLRPEY

-646 KSLTLTTSLFYKTT
+646 KAVTLTTSLFYKTT
-660 RDVIRRYIEVDD
+660 RDVIRRYIEV
-672 AGIAYRT
+672 AETGVAYRT
-679 FVNLARQQDKGLE
+679 FVNLARQSNSGLE
-692 VVAMWRRGR
+692 VVAMWRKGR
-701 ALQLRVNGSI
+701 TLQVRLNGSV
-711 YHQNTDGS
+711 YYQSTDGS
-719 NLAADLGNNGF
+719 NLAPDLGNNGF

-748 QVNGRYRAP
+748 QLDGRYRAP
-757 AQYTQGTFQGYV
+757 AEYPQGTFAGYV
-769 THDMAVNRDFYDGS
+769 SHSAAVNRDFYDGK
-783 LRASLRVSDVF
+783 LRASVRVSDLF
-794 DQRQWEYTSEGRDF
+794 DQRQWSYTSEGSDF
-808 YQSGIFKRQSR
+808 FQDGTFKRQSR

-825 TWSFGKLEPGQ
+825 TWSWGKLEPGQ
-836 RGRGGSRGGL
+836 KRGRGGYDRSSGGS
-846 DGGGNFDGGDF
+846 FEGDEF